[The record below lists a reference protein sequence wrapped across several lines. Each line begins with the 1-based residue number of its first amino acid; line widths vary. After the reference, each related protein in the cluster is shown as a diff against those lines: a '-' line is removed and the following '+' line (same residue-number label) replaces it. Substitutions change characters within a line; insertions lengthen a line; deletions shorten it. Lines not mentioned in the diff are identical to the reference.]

1 MAEAFELYA
10 SFKIDTSGY
19 TQELNKIRQEMQQF
33 QQELN
38 SLAVHPTFD
47 GGRFRAELQ
56 QAQQQSTQATEEIQR
71 LQQQIQSLQQT
82 ADGNGGSGGSG
93 GGVLSGFLS
102 QLDVIG
108 DIASGQFL
116 ANMAVNGINS
126 IIDGITGSI
135 DESIERASDLVE
147 TQNVVDVTFEDSADT
162 INKWAQEALNAYGI
176 TETKAKQYSSTL
188 GAMLKSMG
196 IADDQVLQMS
206 MDMAGLAADMASFYN
221 LDHDTAF
228 EKIRSGIS
236 GETEPLKALGLN
248 LSVANLNAFA
258 LEKGMTKAFDKMSQ
272 AEQATLRYQYLLEA
286 TKDAQGDFARTGDSF
301 SNEMRKLQTNL
312 DRIKTEFGKGL
323 LGVVTPAISLLNNV
337 LSDKSYQYTTA
348 EKIMQER
355 DESIYDAQATY
366 AQSLTIVNSMR
377 NMEQESGEAVKATKA
392 WQEALE
398 NLKNVMPGLSQYV
411 DLTSDAIMG
420 NTERI
425 KQYVDTVN
433 GVSLYGAHDTAVT
446 DAQAAVDETEKQ
458 LESLYARRDY
468 LNSLIVGSNA
478 EEVKAAYQDAAESA
492 YASFVRTMS
501 DIGDYTFADTLE
513 EFMREAP
520 DGSSQYN
527 DIIRARKGFYSD
539 FHHTFTDVQENAWE
553 MFTDAMNLQ
562 SFDSSAAVG
571 ELEEVNKKIEET
583 NDVLNEN
590 QTVLAR
596 ATAERE
602 AYKRAHP
609 EVEKQVKFNK
619 AIEDEKKALED
630 LKTALKD
637 VDTYRADTLK
647 KAQEAYKGVAS
658 GFSFMVKSNWQ
669 EMQDMLNSTYSE
681 ENVMG
686 WWGQNADALNLYNS
700 QLQQARAAGVDVGIL
715 QNLSSYS
722 DENEA
727 LLTRILDIAANPEKL
742 KEMNDEYQRAR
753 DAENAIA
760 ETTTELKLANDET
773 YQAMLETVQKSL
785 EAFEQK
791 DAITAY
797 MAEND
802 SALLAGIDDMRKTLE
817 AEIPGIN
824 ALLEQLGF
832 KQIDYELKDKPWLS
846 DFFFGDADQREED
859 IAHEKTAPTLKEQA
873 QARRAREQARARSG
887 YADMIEEGLMPDDIK
902 ARAQRWNR
910 FVEAKTQ
917 EMNDIVDILE
927 QRMEENQRQ
936 REAEEAEQW
945 NNRATKYM
953 PPLYMMDTIIANEAH
968 PKFVPNTYI
977 GAPSSEQQE
986 KTTGGNFFSAI
997 ESAIEAAKEIE
1008 SRTIQEGFV
1017 TQSIFNTLGE
1027 MMENYKESLKNNSA
1041 PNIFSNG
1048 DGVLFVQV
1056 TNPDEIA
1063 NAVSGLPP
1071 TTINNTFS
1079 VDGKTVATAVA
1090 PIVNKTIGRG
1100 IRGNLMKVV
1109 R

>member
-19 TQELNKIRQEMQQF
+19 TQELNKIRQEMEQF

-38 SLAVHPTFD
+38 SLAIHPTFD
-47 GGRFRAELQ
+47 GGLFRTELQ

-71 LQQQIQSLQQT
+71 LQQQIQSLQEA
-82 ADGNGGSGGSG
+82 ADGDSGGSG

-102 QLDVIG
+102 RLDVIG

-135 DESIERASDLVE
+135 DESIGLASDLVE
-147 TQNVVDVTFEDSADT
+147 TQNVVDVTFEDSAST

-236 GETEPLKALGLN
+236 GENEPLKALGIN
-248 LSVANLNAFA
+248 MSVANLNAFA
-258 LEKGMTKAFDKMSQ
+258 LEKGMNKAFDKMSQ

-355 DESIYDAQATY
+355 DDAIYDAKATY

-458 LESLYARRDY
+458 LESQYARRDY

-478 EEVKAAYQDAAESA
+478 EEVKAAYHDVVENA
-492 YASFVRTMS
+492 YQSFVRTMA
-501 DIGDYTFADTLE
+501 GTNANYTFANTFD
-513 EFMREAP
+513 EFFA
-520 DGSSQYN
+520 SQY
-527 DIIRARKGFYSD
+527 DEVDRAIRGVGDSSINLFD
-539 FHHTFTDVQENAWE
+539 FGDMQAAAWSKLTE
-553 MFTDAMNLQ
+553 AMSLQ
-562 SFDSSAAVG
+562 TFDSSAAAG
-571 ELEEVNKKIEET
+571 ELEDVNRQIEET
-583 NDVLNEN
+583 NDKLNEN
-590 QTVLAR
+590 QTALAR
-596 ATAERE
+596 ATAEWE

-609 EVEKQVKFNK
+609 EAEEQVKFNE
-619 AIEDEKKALED
+619 AVEDEKKALED

-658 GFSFMVKSNWQ
+658 GMGYMVTHTQ
-669 EMQDMLNSTYSE
+669 EEMKKLLDTDYSK
-681 ENVMG
+681 ENVLSWYG
-686 WWGQNADALNLYNS
+686 TNADALHAYNDA
-700 QLQQARAAGVDVGIL
+700 LQQAEAAGVDVGIL
-715 QNLSSYS
+715 SGLTTYSRDNDAYLSRLLNL
-722 DENEA
+722 
-727 LLTRILDIAANPEKL
+727 TPEEIKQL
-742 KEMNDEYQRAR
+742 NADYQRAR
-753 DAENAIA
+753 DEENAMA
-760 ETTTELKLANDET
+760 ETKTRYTLANDET
-773 YQAMLETVQKSL
+773 YQSMLSTMEKAL
-785 EAFEQK
+785 EAFDQK

-802 SALLAGIDDMRKTLE
+802 SAFLAGIDDIRKTLE

-832 KQIDYELKDKPWLS
+832 KQIDYELKDKPWIS
-846 DFFFGDADQREED
+846 DFFVRGDADQREED

-887 YADMIEEGLMPDDIK
+887 YADMIEDGLMPDDIK

-910 FVEAKTQ
+910 LVEMKTQ

-945 NNRATKYM
+945 NNRATKDM
-953 PPLYMMDTIIANEAH
+953 PPLYMMDTIIANAAH

-986 KTTGGNFFSAI
+986 KTTGGNVFSAI
-997 ESAIEAAKEIE
+997 ESAIDAAKEIE
-1008 SRTIQEGFV
+1008 SRTIQEDFV
-1017 TQSIFNTLGE
+1017 TQSIFNALGE

-1041 PNIFSNG
+1041 PNIFSNS

-1056 TNPDEIA
+1056 INPGEIA

-1090 PIVNKTIGRG
+1090 PIVNKIIGRG
-1100 IRGNLMKVV
+1100 IRGNLMEVA

>member
-38 SLAVHPTFD
+38 SFAVHPTFD
-47 GGRFRAELQ
+47 AGRFRAELQ

-71 LQQQIQSLQQT
+71 LQQQIQSLQQA
-82 ADGNGGSGGSG
+82 ADGGGSGDSG

-108 DIASGQFL
+108 DIASGQFI

-135 DESIERASDLVE
+135 DESIGLASDLVE
-147 TQNVVDVTFEDSADT
+147 TQNVVDVTFEDSAST

-206 MDMAGLAADMASFYN
+206 IDMAGLAADMASFYN

-236 GETEPLKALGLN
+236 GETEPLKALGIN
-248 LSVANLNAFA
+248 MSVANLNAFA
-258 LEKGMTKAFDKMSQ
+258 LEKGMNKAFDKMSQ

-337 LSDKSYQYTTA
+337 LSDKSYQYKDA
-348 EKIMQER
+348 EKIYTER
-355 DESIYDAQATY
+355 NQALFDAQATY
-366 AQSLTIVNSMR
+366 AESMTIVNAMR
-377 NMEQESGEAVKATKA
+377 NMEDESGEAIKSTDA
-392 WQEALE
+392 WRLAIEELI
-398 NLKNVMPGLSQYV
+398 NVMPGLAQYV
-411 DLTSDAIMG
+411 DLTSDEIIG
-420 NTERI
+420 NTESI
-425 KQYVDTVN
+425 NQYVDAVN
-433 GVSLYGAHDTAVT
+433 GVSQYAAHENAVN
-446 DAQAAVDETEKQ
+446 DAAALVDADKQ
-458 LESLYARRDY
+458 ELAKLNAYNQYLQSIIDSAESGT
-468 LNSLIVGSNA
+468 IKA
-478 EEVKAAYQDAAESA
+478 ERKAALERA
-492 YASFVRTMS
+492 YEYFKSTVPNLA
-501 DIGDYTFADTLE
+501 FADTWE
-513 EFMREAP
+513 EFTKSSP
-520 DGSSQYN
+520 GNPSQYTQQQN
-527 DIIRARKGFYSD
+527 VQKGLKREYGYYQLTGTAADAWNQLMEAEEAYNNPSAD
-539 FHHTFTDVQENAWE
+539 YIAQQQENQKQIEA
-553 MFTDAMNLQ
+553 TTQKLQ
-562 SFDSSAAVG
+562 EDTKVY
-571 ELEEVNKKIEET
+571 
-583 NDVLNEN
+583 ND
-590 QTVLAR
+590 
-596 ATAERE
+596 ATA
-602 AYKRAHP
+602 AQNDF
-609 EVEKQVKFNK
+609 VESNEKAKKQYDFDK
-619 AIEDEKKALED
+619 AVEDEKKALED

-637 VDTYRADTLK
+637 VETYRADTLK

-658 GFSFMVKSNWQ
+658 GMGYMVTHTQ
-669 EMQDMLNSTYSE
+669 EEMKKLLDTDYSK
-681 ENVMG
+681 ENVLSWYG
-686 WWGQNADALNLYNS
+686 TNADALHAYNDA
-700 QLQQARAAGVDVGIL
+700 LQQAEEAGVDVGIL
-715 QNLSSYS
+715 SGLTTYSRDNDAYLSRLLNL
-722 DENEA
+722 
-727 LLTRILDIAANPEKL
+727 TPEEIKQL
-742 KEMNDEYQRAR
+742 NADYQRAR
-753 DAENAIA
+753 DEENAMA
-760 ETTTELKLANDET
+760 ETKTRYTLADDET

-791 DAITAY
+791 DEIAAY
-797 MAEND
+797 MAENN
-802 SALLAGIDDMRKTLE
+802 SSLLAGIDKMRKTLE

-832 KQIDYELKDKPWLS
+832 KQIDYKLKNKPWVHDYGGARAGYADLFADVAKDKNAFNKDEAKALH
-846 DFFFGDADQREED
+846 A
-859 IAHEKTAPTLKEQA
+859 IK
-873 QARRAREQARARSG
+873 ARARSG
-887 YADMIEEGLMPDDIK
+887 YADMIEDGLMPDDIK
-902 ARAQRWNR
+902 ARAHRWNR
-910 FVEAKTQ
+910 LVEMKTQ
-917 EMNDIVDILE
+917 GMNDIVDISE

-945 NNRATKYM
+945 NNRATKDM
-953 PPLYMMDTIIANEAH
+953 PPLYMMDTIIANAAH

-997 ESAIEAAKEIE
+997 ESAIDAAKEIE
-1008 SRTIQEGFV
+1008 NRTIQEDFV
-1017 TQSIFNTLGE
+1017 TQSIFNALGE
-1027 MMENYKESLKNNSA
+1027 MMENYKESLRNNSA
-1041 PNIFSNG
+1041 PNIFSNS

-1056 TNPDEIA
+1056 TNPGEIA

-1090 PIVNKTIGRG
+1090 PIVNKIIGRG
-1100 IRGNLMKVV
+1100 IRGNLMEVA

>member
-19 TQELNKIRQEMQQF
+19 TQELNKIRQEMEQF

-38 SLAVHPTFD
+38 SLAIHPTFD
-47 GGRFRAELQ
+47 GGLFRTELQ

-71 LQQQIQSLQQT
+71 LQQQIQSLQEA
-82 ADGNGGSGGSG
+82 ADGDSGGSG

-102 QLDVIG
+102 RLDVIG

-135 DESIERASDLVE
+135 DESIGLASDLVE
-147 TQNVVDVTFEDSADT
+147 TQNVVDVTFEDSAST

-236 GETEPLKALGLN
+236 GENEPLKALGIN
-248 LSVANLNAFA
+248 MSVANLNAFA
-258 LEKGMTKAFDKMSQ
+258 LEKGMNKAFDKMSQ

-355 DESIYDAQATY
+355 DDAIYDAKATY

-478 EEVKAAYQDAAESA
+478 EEVKAAYHDVVENA
-492 YASFVRTMS
+492 YQSFVRTMA
-501 DIGDYTFADTLE
+501 GTNANYTFANTFD
-513 EFMREAP
+513 EFFA
-520 DGSSQYN
+520 SQY
-527 DIIRARKGFYSD
+527 DEVDRAIRGVGDSSINLFD
-539 FHHTFTDVQENAWE
+539 FGDMQAAAWSKLTE
-553 MFTDAMNLQ
+553 AMSLQ
-562 SFDSSAAVG
+562 TFDSSAAAG
-571 ELEEVNKKIEET
+571 ELEDVNRQIEET
-583 NDVLNEN
+583 NDKLNEN
-590 QTVLAR
+590 QTALAR
-596 ATAERE
+596 ATAEWE

-609 EVEKQVKFNK
+609 EAEEQVKFNE
-619 AIEDEKKALED
+619 AVEDEKKALED

-658 GFSFMVKSNWQ
+658 GMGYMVTHTQ
-669 EMQDMLNSTYSE
+669 EEMKKLLDTDYSK
-681 ENVMG
+681 ENVLSWYG
-686 WWGQNADALNLYNS
+686 TNADALHAYNDA
-700 QLQQARAAGVDVGIL
+700 LQQAEAAGVDVGIL
-715 QNLSSYS
+715 SGLTTYSRDNDAYLSRLLNL
-722 DENEA
+722 
-727 LLTRILDIAANPEKL
+727 TPEEIKQL
-742 KEMNDEYQRAR
+742 NADYQRAR
-753 DAENAIA
+753 DEENAMA
-760 ETTTELKLANDET
+760 ETKTRYTLANDET
-773 YQAMLETVQKSL
+773 YQSMLSTMEKAL
-785 EAFEQK
+785 EAFDQK

-802 SALLAGIDDMRKTLE
+802 SAFLAGIDDIRKTLE

-832 KQIDYELKDKPWLS
+832 KQIDYELKDKPWIS
-846 DFFFGDADQREED
+846 DFFVRGDADQREED

-887 YADMIEEGLMPDDIK
+887 YADMIEDGLMPDDIK

-910 FVEAKTQ
+910 LVEMKTQ

-945 NNRATKYM
+945 NNRATKDM
-953 PPLYMMDTIIANEAH
+953 PPLYMMDTIIANAAH

-997 ESAIEAAKEIE
+997 ESAIDAAKEIE
-1008 SRTIQEGFV
+1008 SRTIQEDFV
-1017 TQSIFNTLGE
+1017 TQSIFNALGE
-1027 MMENYKESLKNNSA
+1027 MMENYKESLRNNSA
-1041 PNIFSNG
+1041 PNIFNNG

-1090 PIVNKTIGRG
+1090 PIVNKTIGRS
-1100 IRGNLMKVV
+1100 IRGNLMEVA

>member
-19 TQELNKIRQEMQQF
+19 TQELNKIRQEMEQF

-38 SLAVHPTFD
+38 SLAIHPTFD
-47 GGRFRAELQ
+47 GGRFQAELQ
-56 QAQQQSTQATEEIQR
+56 QAQQQSTQATEEIKR
-71 LQQQIQSLQQT
+71 LQQQIQSLQQA
-82 ADGNGGSGGSG
+82 ADGGGSGDSG

-102 QLDVIG
+102 SLDVIG

-126 IIDGITGSI
+126 IIDGVTGSI
-135 DESIERASDLVE
+135 DESIGLASDLVE
-147 TQNVVDVTFEDSADT
+147 TQNVVDVTFEDSAST

-236 GETEPLKALGLN
+236 GETEPLKALGIN
-248 LSVANLNAFA
+248 MSVANLNAFA
-258 LEKGMTKAFDKMSQ
+258 LEKGMNKAFDKMSQ

-337 LSDKSYQYTTA
+337 LSDKSYQQTA
-348 EKIMQER
+348 IEKIYSER
-355 DESIYDAQATY
+355 DESLFDAEVAYQR
-366 AQSLTIVNSMR
+366 SLTIVDSMR
-377 NMEQESGEAVKATKA
+377 SIEDESGDAVKSTEEWRAA
-392 WQEALE
+392 LEAL
-398 NLKNVMPGLSQYV
+398 KDVMPGLSQYV
-411 DLTSDAIMG
+411 DLTTDAIIG
-420 NTERI
+420 NDEAI
-425 KQYVDTVN
+425 QNYVDTLH
-433 GVSLYGAHDTAVT
+433 GVTKYNSYEQAES
-446 DAQAAVDETEKQ
+446 DAQKRYDDLQTQIAEKEADIAKRELLIQSSDELQKLYDKRVEDAWRTYAQRYGYEPDYQTARNMPASYVRSYAYATGTTANPHANLGGLVTGLNAKQIYYFDLFRNAQNAAKDPLAQEKAELESEKEELAELVPQAEAAAVALDDVKKSREEYVNSPEGRKAKLNSDFKAAVD
-458 LESLYARRDY
+458 
-468 LNSLIVGSNA
+468 A
-478 EEVKAAYQDAAESA
+478 E
-492 YASFVRTMS
+492 M
-501 DIGDYTFADTLE
+501 
-513 EFMREAP
+513 
-520 DGSSQYN
+520 
-527 DIIRARKGFYSD
+527 
-539 FHHTFTDVQENAWE
+539 
-553 MFTDAMNLQ
+553 
-562 SFDSSAAVG
+562 
-571 ELEEVNKKIEET
+571 
-583 NDVLNEN
+583 
-590 QTVLAR
+590 
-596 ATAERE
+596 
-602 AYKRAHP
+602 
-609 EVEKQVKFNK
+609 
-619 AIEDEKKALED
+619 KALDD

-658 GFSFMVKSNWQ
+658 GMGYMVTHTQ
-669 EMQDMLNSTYSE
+669 EEMKKLLDTDYSK
-681 ENVMG
+681 ENVLSWYG
-686 WWGQNADALNLYNS
+686 TNADALHAYNDA
-700 QLQQARAAGVDVGIL
+700 LQQAEAAGVDVGIL
-715 QNLSSYS
+715 SGLTTYSRDNDAYLSRLLNL
-722 DENEA
+722 
-727 LLTRILDIAANPEKL
+727 TPEEIKQL
-742 KEMNDEYQRAR
+742 NADYQRAR
-753 DAENAIA
+753 DEENAMA
-760 ETTTELKLANDET
+760 ETKTRLALADDET

-791 DAITAY
+791 DEIAAY
-797 MAEND
+797 MAENNN
-802 SALLAGIDDMRKTLE
+802 SLLAGIDKMRKTLE

-832 KQIDYELKDKPWLS
+832 KQIDYKIKDKPWVH
-846 DFFFGDADQREED
+846 DYGG
-859 IAHEKTAPTLKEQA
+859 
-873 QARRAREQARARSG
+873 ARAG
-887 YADMIEEGLMPDDIK
+887 YADMIEDGLMPDDIK

-910 FVEAKTQ
+910 LVEMKTQ

-927 QRMEENQRQ
+927 QRMEGNQRQ

-945 NNRATKYM
+945 NNRATKDM
-953 PPLYMMDTIIANEAH
+953 PPLYMMDTIIANAAH

-986 KTTGGNFFSAI
+986 KTTGGNVFSAI
-997 ESAIEAAKEIE
+997 ESAIDAAKEIE
-1008 SRTIQEGFV
+1008 SRTIQEDFV
-1017 TQSIFNTLGE
+1017 TQSIFNALGE
-1027 MMENYKESLKNNSA
+1027 MMENYKKSLRNNSA
-1041 PNIFSNG
+1041 PNIFNNS

-1056 TNPDEIA
+1056 TNPSEIA

-1079 VDGKTVATAVA
+1079 VDGKTVATEVA
-1090 PIVNKTIGRG
+1090 PIVNKIIGRG
-1100 IRGNLMKVV
+1100 IRGNLMEVA

>member
-38 SLAVHPTFD
+38 SLAIHPTFD
-47 GGRFRAELQ
+47 GGRFQMELQ

-71 LQQQIQSLQQT
+71 LQQQIQSLQQA
-82 ADGNGGSGGSG
+82 ADGGDSG

-102 QLDVIG
+102 RLDVIG

-126 IIDGITGSI
+126 IIDGVTGSI
-135 DESIERASDLVE
+135 SESIGLASDLVE
-147 TQNVVDVTFEDSADT
+147 TQNVVDVTFEDSAST

-236 GETEPLKALGLN
+236 GETEPLKALGIN
-248 LSVANLNAFA
+248 MSVANLNAFA
-258 LEKGMTKAFDKMSQ
+258 LEKGMNKAFDKMSQ

-355 DESIYDAQATY
+355 DESIYDAKATY

-411 DLTSDAIMG
+411 DLTSDAIVG
-420 NTERI
+420 NTEKI
-425 KQYVDTVN
+425 NQYVDTVN

-468 LNSLIVGSNA
+468 LNSLIAGSNA
-478 EEVKAAYQDAAESA
+478 EEVKAAYHDVVESA
-492 YASFVRTMS
+492 YQSFVRTMA
-501 DIGDYTFADTLE
+501 GTNANYTFANTFD
-513 EFMREAP
+513 EFFA
-520 DGSSQYN
+520 SQY
-527 DIIRARKGFYSD
+527 DEVDRAIRGVGDSSINLFD
-539 FHHTFTDVQENAWE
+539 FGDMQAAAWSKLTE
-553 MFTDAMNLQ
+553 AMSLQ
-562 SFDSSAAVG
+562 TFDSSSAAG
-571 ELEEVNKKIEET
+571 ELEDVNRQIEET
-583 NDVLNEN
+583 NDKLNEN
-590 QTVLAR
+590 QTALAR
-596 ATAERE
+596 ATAEWE
-602 AYKRAHP
+602 AYKRTHP
-609 EVEKQVKFNK
+609 EVEEQVKFNK
-619 AIEDEKKALED
+619 AVEDEKKALED

-637 VDTYRADTLK
+637 LDTYRQDTLEK
-647 KAQEAYKGVAS
+647 MQKSYKGVAS
-658 GFSFMVKSNWQ
+658 GMGYMVKHTQ
-669 EMQDMLNSTYSE
+669 AEMKKLLETDYSK
-681 ENVMG
+681 ENVLS
-686 WWGQNADALNLYNS
+686 WYKTNAASLNAHNDALK
-700 QLQQARAAGVDVGIL
+700 QAQAAGVDVGIL
-715 QNLSSYS
+715 QGLTTYSKENDAYLSQLLNLTPEEIKQLNADYQLAR
-722 DENEA
+722 EA
-727 LLTRILDIAANPEKL
+727 EKS
-742 KEMNDEYQRAR
+742 
-753 DAENAIA
+753 IS
-760 ETTTELKLANDET
+760 ETATELSLATDDT
-773 YQAMLETVQKSL
+773 YQDMRKKVEELAEIYDQS
-785 EAFEQK
+785 A
-791 DAITAY
+791 AITAA
-797 MAEND
+797 MAENR
-802 SALLAGIDDMRKTLE
+802 SAFLAGIDELKKTLE
-817 AEIPGIN
+817 AEIPDIN
-824 ALLEQLGF
+824 ALLKRLGF
-832 KQIDYELKDKPWLS
+832 SEIGNEIMDKPWLS
-846 DFFFGDADQREED
+846 DFFFRGDADQREED
-859 IAHEKTAPTLKEQA
+859 IAHEKPAQTLKEQA

-887 YADMIEEGLMPDDIK
+887 YADMIEDGLMPDDIK

-910 FVEAKTQ
+910 LVEMKTQ

-927 QRMEENQRQ
+927 QRMEENQHQ

-945 NNRATKYM
+945 NNRATKDM
-953 PPLYMMDTIIANEAH
+953 PPLYMMDTIIANAAH

-997 ESAIEAAKEIE
+997 ESAIDAAKEIE

-1041 PNIFSNG
+1041 PNIFNNG

-1090 PIVNKTIGRG
+1090 PIVNKIIGRG
-1100 IRGNLMKVV
+1100 IRGNLMEVA

>member
-19 TQELNKIRQEMQQF
+19 TQELNKIRQEMEQF

-38 SLAVHPTFD
+38 SLAIHPTFD
-47 GGRFRAELQ
+47 GGRFRTELQ

-71 LQQQIQSLQQT
+71 LQQQIQSLQQA
-82 ADGNGGSGGSG
+82 ADGGGSGDSG
-93 GGVLSGFLS
+93 GGVLSGFLGR
-102 QLDVIG
+102 LDVIG

-126 IIDGITGSI
+126 IIDGVTGSI
-135 DESIERASDLVE
+135 SESIGLASDLVE
-147 TQNVVDVTFEDSADT
+147 TQNVVDVTFEDSAST

-236 GETEPLKALGLN
+236 GETEPLKALGIN
-248 LSVANLNAFA
+248 MSVANLNAFA
-258 LEKGMTKAFDKMSQ
+258 LEKGMNKAFDKMSQ

-355 DESIYDAQATY
+355 DDAIYDAKATY

-377 NMEQESGEAVKATKA
+377 SMEQESGEAVKATKA

-411 DLTSDAIMG
+411 DLTSDAIKG
-420 NTERI
+420 NTEKI

-468 LNSLIVGSNA
+468 LNSLIAGSNA
-478 EEVKAAYQDAAESA
+478 EEVKAAYHDVVESA
-492 YASFVRTMS
+492 YQSFVRTMA
-501 DIGDYTFADTLE
+501 GTNANYTFANTFD
-513 EFMREAP
+513 EFFA
-520 DGSSQYN
+520 SQY
-527 DIIRARKGFYSD
+527 DEVDRAIRGIGDSYINLFD
-539 FHHTFTDVQENAWE
+539 FGDMQDAAWSKLTE
-553 MFTDAMNLQ
+553 AMSLQ
-562 SFDSSAAVG
+562 TFDSSSAAG
-571 ELEEVNKKIEET
+571 ELEDVNRQIEET
-583 NDVLNEN
+583 NDKLSEN
-590 QTVLAR
+590 QTALAR
-596 ATAERE
+596 ATAEWE

-609 EVEKQVKFNK
+609 EAEEQVKFNG

-630 LKTALKD
+630 LKTAMKD

-658 GFSFMVKSNWQ
+658 GMGYMVTHTQ
-669 EMQDMLNSTYSE
+669 EEMKKLLDTDYSK
-681 ENVMG
+681 ENVLSWYG
-686 WWGQNADALNLYNS
+686 TNADALHAYNDA
-700 QLQQARAAGVDVGIL
+700 LQQAEAAGVDVGIL
-715 QNLSSYS
+715 SGLTTYSRDNDAYLSRLLNL
-722 DENEA
+722 
-727 LLTRILDIAANPEKL
+727 TPEEIKQL
-742 KEMNDEYQRAR
+742 NADYQRAR
-753 DAENAIA
+753 DEENAMA
-760 ETTTELKLANDET
+760 ETKTRLALADDET
-773 YQAMLETVQKSL
+773 YQAMLKTVQKSL

-791 DAITAY
+791 DAIAAY
-797 MAEND
+797 MAENKN
-802 SALLAGIDDMRKTLE
+802 AFLAGIDDLKKALE
-817 AEIPGIN
+817 EELPGIN
-824 ALLEQLGF
+824 ELLEKYGF
-832 KQIDYELKDKPWLS
+832 VKIKNDFEKKPWVH
-846 DFFFGDADQREED
+846 DFGGAREGYADMFD
-859 IAHEKTAPTLKEQA
+859 DVANDKNAFSKEQA
-873 QARRAREQARARSG
+873 KALHAIEARSRSG
-887 YADMIEEGLMPDDIK
+887 YADMIEDGLMPDDIK

-910 FVEAKTQ
+910 LVEMKTQ

-936 REAEEAEQW
+936 REEEEAA
-945 NNRATKYM
+945 R
-953 PPLYMMDTIIANEAH
+953 
-968 PKFVPNTYI
+968 
-977 GAPSSEQQE
+977 
-986 KTTGGNFFSAI
+986 
-997 ESAIEAAKEIE
+997 AAKEARDNALPKTWSDLSPIISTDEFKNAE
-1008 SRTIQEGFV
+1008 SYEPVSNEKTNIFAVPKTNKQEGSHFE
-1017 TQSIFNTLGE
+1017 TFDEYRTRTMLD
-1027 MMENYKESLKNNSA
+1027 NSRVMQ
-1041 PNIFSNG
+1041 
-1048 DGVLFVQV
+1048 D
-1056 TNPDEIA
+1056 
-1063 NAVSGLPP
+1063 
-1071 TTINNTFS
+1071 TINSMVETFKMTTQQSQTTQEVTISNPQDLAAYLQQPVTVVNNFS
-1079 VDGKTVATAVA
+1079 VDGTSVATVIA

-1100 IRGNLMKVV
+1100 IRGNLMEVA

>member
-1 MAEAFELYA
+1 M
-10 SFKIDTSGY
+10 
-19 TQELNKIRQEMQQF
+19 
-33 QQELN
+33 
-38 SLAVHPTFD
+38 
-47 GGRFRAELQ
+47 
-56 QAQQQSTQATEEIQR
+56 
-71 LQQQIQSLQQT
+71 
-82 ADGNGGSGGSG
+82 
-93 GGVLSGFLS
+93 
-102 QLDVIG
+102 
-108 DIASGQFL
+108 
-116 ANMAVNGINS
+116 
-126 IIDGITGSI
+126 
-135 DESIERASDLVE
+135 
-147 TQNVVDVTFEDSADT
+147 
-162 INKWAQEALNAYGI
+162 
-176 TETKAKQYSSTL
+176 
-188 GAMLKSMG
+188 
-196 IADDQVLQMS
+196 
-206 MDMAGLAADMASFYN
+206 
-221 LDHDTAF
+221 
-228 EKIRSGIS
+228 
-236 GETEPLKALGLN
+236 
-248 LSVANLNAFA
+248 SVANLNAFA
-258 LEKGMTKAFDKMSQ
+258 LEKGMNKAFDKMSQ

-355 DESIYDAQATY
+355 DESIYDAKATY

-377 NMEQESGEAVKATKA
+377 KMEQESGEAVKATKA

-420 NTERI
+420 NAERI

-492 YASFVRTMS
+492 YSSFVSTMS
-501 DIGDYTFADTLE
+501 GISDYTFADTLE
-513 EFMREAP
+513 EFMRESP

-527 DIIRARKGFYSD
+527 DIIRARNGFYSE
-539 FHHTFTDVQENAWE
+539 FHHMLNDVQENAWE
-553 MFTDAMNLQ
+553 MLTDAMNLQ
-562 SFDSSAAVG
+562 SSDSSSAAG
-571 ELEEVNKKIEET
+571 ELEEVNRQIEET
-583 NDVLNEN
+583 NDKLSEN
-590 QTVLAR
+590 QTALAR
-596 ATAERE
+596 VTAEWE

-609 EVEKQVKFNK
+609 EAEEQVKFNK
-619 AIEDEKKALED
+619 AVEDEKKALED

-637 VDTYRADTLK
+637 LDTYRQDTLEK
-647 KAQEAYKGVAS
+647 MQKSYKGVAS
-658 GFSFMVKSNWQ
+658 GMGYMVKHTQ
-669 EMQDMLNSTYSE
+669 AEMKKLLETDYSK
-681 ENVMG
+681 ENVLS
-686 WWGQNADALNLYNS
+686 WYKTNAASLNAHNDALK
-700 QLQQARAAGVDVGIL
+700 QAQAAGVDVGIL
-715 QNLSSYS
+715 QGLTTYSKENDAYLSQLLNLTPEEIKQLNADYQLAR
-722 DENEA
+722 EA
-727 LLTRILDIAANPEKL
+727 EKS
-742 KEMNDEYQRAR
+742 
-753 DAENAIA
+753 IS
-760 ETTTELKLANDET
+760 ETATELSLATDDT
-773 YQAMLETVQKSL
+773 YQDMRKKVEELVEIYDQSA
-785 EAFEQK
+785 
-791 DAITAY
+791 AITAA
-797 MAEND
+797 MAENR
-802 SALLAGIDDMRKTLE
+802 SAFLAGIDELKKTLE
-817 AEIPGIN
+817 AEIPDIN
-824 ALLEQLGF
+824 ALLKRLGF
-832 KQIDYELKDKPWLS
+832 SEIGNEIMDKPWLS
-846 DFFFGDADQREED
+846 DFFFRGDADQREED

-887 YADMIEEGLMPDDIK
+887 YADMIEDGLMPDDIK

-910 FVEAKTQ
+910 LVEMKTQ

-936 REAEEAEQW
+936 REAAEAEQW
-945 NNRATKYM
+945 NNRATKDM

-997 ESAIEAAKEIE
+997 ESAIDAAKEIE

-1090 PIVNKTIGRG
+1090 PIVNKIIGRG
-1100 IRGNLMKVV
+1100 IRGNLMEVA

>member
-38 SLAVHPTFD
+38 SLAIHPTFD
-47 GGRFRAELQ
+47 GGRFQTELQ
-56 QAQQQSTQATEEIQR
+56 QAQQQSTQATEEIKR
-71 LQQQIQSLQQT
+71 LQQQIQSLQQA
-82 ADGNGGSGGSG
+82 ADGGGSNDSG

-102 QLDVIG
+102 RLDVIG

-126 IIDGITGSI
+126 IIDGVTGSI
-135 DESIERASDLVE
+135 SESIELASDLVE
-147 TQNVVDVTFEDSADT
+147 TQNVVDVTFEDSAST

-236 GETEPLKALGLN
+236 GENEPLKALGIN
-248 LSVANLNAFA
+248 MSVANLNAFA
-258 LEKGMTKAFDKMSQ
+258 LEKGMNKAFDKMSQ

-355 DESIYDAQATY
+355 DESIYDAKATY

-411 DLTSDAIMG
+411 DLTSDAIVG

-425 KQYVDTVN
+425 EQYVDTVN

-478 EEVKAAYQDAAESA
+478 EEVKAAYHDVVENA
-492 YASFVRTMS
+492 YQSFVRTMAETNAN
-501 DIGDYTFADTLE
+501 YTFANTFD
-513 EFMREAP
+513 EFFA
-520 DGSSQYN
+520 SQY
-527 DIIRARKGFYSD
+527 DEVDRAIRGVGDSSINLFD
-539 FHHTFTDVQENAWE
+539 FGDMQAAAWSKLTE
-553 MFTDAMNLQ
+553 AMSLQ
-562 SFDSSAAVG
+562 TFDSSAAAG
-571 ELEEVNKKIEET
+571 ELEDVNKQIEET
-583 NDVLNEN
+583 NEELNEN
-590 QTVLAR
+590 QTALAR
-596 ATAERE
+596 ATAEWE
-602 AYKRAHP
+602 AYKRTRP
-609 EVEKQVKFNK
+609 KVEEQVKFNK
-619 AIEDEKKALED
+619 AVEDEKKALED

-637 VDTYRADTLK
+637 LDTYRQDTLEK
-647 KAQEAYKGVAS
+647 MQKSYKGVAS
-658 GFSFMVKSNWQ
+658 GMGYMVKHTQ
-669 EMQDMLNSTYSE
+669 AEMKKLLETDYSK
-681 ENVMG
+681 ENVLS
-686 WWGQNADALNLYNS
+686 WYKTNAASLNAHNDALK
-700 QLQQARAAGVDVGIL
+700 QAQAAGVDVGIL
-715 QNLSSYS
+715 QGLTTYSKENDAYLSQLLNLTPEEIKQLNADYQLAR
-722 DENEA
+722 EA
-727 LLTRILDIAANPEKL
+727 EKS
-742 KEMNDEYQRAR
+742 
-753 DAENAIA
+753 IS
-760 ETTTELKLANDET
+760 ETATELSLATDDT
-773 YQAMLETVQKSL
+773 YQDMRKKVEELAEIYDQS
-785 EAFEQK
+785 A
-791 DAITAY
+791 AITAA
-797 MAEND
+797 MAENR
-802 SALLAGIDDMRKTLE
+802 SAFLAGIDELKKTLE
-817 AEIPGIN
+817 AEIPDIN
-824 ALLEQLGF
+824 ALLKRLGF
-832 KQIDYELKDKPWLS
+832 SEIGNEIMDKPWLS
-846 DFFFGDADQREED
+846 DFFFRGDADQREED

-887 YADMIEEGLMPDDIK
+887 YADMIEDGLMPDDIK

-910 FVEAKTQ
+910 LVEMKTQ

-936 REAEEAEQW
+936 LEAEEAA
-945 NNRATKYM
+945 R
-953 PPLYMMDTIIANEAH
+953 
-968 PKFVPNTYI
+968 
-977 GAPSSEQQE
+977 
-986 KTTGGNFFSAI
+986 
-997 ESAIEAAKEIE
+997 AAKEARDNALPKTWSDLSPIISSDEFKNAE
-1008 SRTIQEGFV
+1008 SYEPVSNEKTNIFAVPKTNKQEGSHFE
-1017 TQSIFNTLGE
+1017 TFDEYRTRTMLD
-1027 MMENYKESLKNNSA
+1027 NSRVMQ
-1041 PNIFSNG
+1041 
-1048 DGVLFVQV
+1048 D
-1056 TNPDEIA
+1056 
-1063 NAVSGLPP
+1063 
-1071 TTINNTFS
+1071 TINSMVETFKMTTQQSQTTQEVTISNPQDLAAYLQQPVTVVNNFS
-1079 VDGKTVATAVA
+1079 VDGTSVATVIA

-1100 IRGNLMKVV
+1100 IRGNLMEVA

>member
-19 TQELNKIRQEMQQF
+19 TQELNKIRQEMEQF

-38 SLAVHPTFD
+38 SLAIHPTFD
-47 GGRFRAELQ
+47 GGRFRSELQ
-56 QAQQQSTQATEEIQR
+56 QAQQQSTQATEEIKR
-71 LQQQIQSLQQT
+71 LQQQIQSLQE
-82 ADGNGGSGGSG
+82 AAEDSGDDSKNSITG
-93 GGVLSGFLS
+93 LLKR
-102 QLDVIG
+102 IG
-108 DIASGQFL
+108 IVGEIASGQFL
-116 ANMAVNGINS
+116 GNMFVNGVNTVIN
-126 IIDGITGSI
+126 GVTGSI
-135 DESIERASDLVE
+135 SESIELASDLTE
-147 TQNVVDVTFEDSADT
+147 TQNVVDVTFEDSAST

-236 GETEPLKALGLN
+236 GETEPLKALGIN
-248 LSVANLNAFA
+248 MSVANLNAFA
-258 LEKGMTKAFDKMSQ
+258 LEKGMNKAFDKMSQ

-355 DESIYDAQATY
+355 DDAIYDAKATY

-392 WQEALE
+392 WQEAIE

-478 EEVKAAYQDAAESA
+478 EEVKAAYHDVVENA
-492 YASFVRTMS
+492 YQSFVRTMA
-501 DIGDYTFADTLE
+501 GTNANYTFANTFD
-513 EFMREAP
+513 EFFA
-520 DGSSQYN
+520 SQY
-527 DIIRARKGFYSD
+527 DEVDRAIRGVGDSSINLFD
-539 FHHTFTDVQENAWE
+539 FGDMQAAAWSKLTE
-553 MFTDAMNLQ
+553 AMSLQ
-562 SFDSSAAVG
+562 TFDSSAAAG
-571 ELEEVNKKIEET
+571 ELEEVNRQIEET
-583 NDVLNEN
+583 NDKLNEN
-590 QTVLAR
+590 QTALAR
-596 ATAERE
+596 ATAEWE

-609 EVEKQVKFNK
+609 EAEEQVKFNE
-619 AIEDEKKALED
+619 AVEDEKKALED
-630 LKTALKD
+630 IKTALKD

-658 GFSFMVKSNWQ
+658 GMGYMVTHTQ
-669 EMQDMLNSTYSE
+669 EEMKKLLDTDYSK
-681 ENVMG
+681 ENVLSWYG
-686 WWGQNADALNLYNS
+686 TNADALHAYNDA
-700 QLQQARAAGVDVGIL
+700 LKQAEAAGVDVGIL
-715 QNLSSYS
+715 SGLTTYSRDNDAYLSRLLNL
-722 DENEA
+722 
-727 LLTRILDIAANPEKL
+727 TPEEIKQL
-742 KEMNDEYQRAR
+742 NADYQRAR
-753 DAENAIA
+753 DEENAMA
-760 ETTTELKLANDET
+760 ETKTRYTLADDET

-791 DAITAY
+791 DAIAAY
-797 MAEND
+797 MAENN
-802 SALLAGIDDMRKTLE
+802 SAVLAGINTMREKLE

-832 KQIDYELKDKPWLS
+832 KQIDYELEDKPWIS
-846 DFFFGDADQREED
+846 DFFVRGDADQREED

-887 YADMIEEGLMPDDIK
+887 YADMIEDGLMPDDIK

-910 FVEAKTQ
+910 LVEMKTQ
-917 EMNDIVDILE
+917 GMNDIVDILE

-945 NNRATKYM
+945 NNRATKDM
-953 PPLYMMDTIIANEAH
+953 PPLYMMDTIIANAAH

-997 ESAIEAAKEIE
+997 ESAIDAAKEIE
-1008 SRTIQEGFV
+1008 SRTIQEDFV
-1017 TQSIFNTLGE
+1017 TQSIFNAFGE
-1027 MMENYKESLKNNSA
+1027 MMENYKERLKNNSA

-1056 TNPDEIA
+1056 TNPGEIA
-1063 NAVSGLPP
+1063 KAVSGLPP

-1100 IRGNLMKVV
+1100 IRGNLMEVA

>member
-38 SLAVHPTFD
+38 SFAMHPTFD

-71 LQQQIQSLQQT
+71 LQQQIQSLQQA
-82 ADGNGGSGGSG
+82 ADGGGSGDSG
-93 GGVLSGFLS
+93 GGVLSGFLG

-108 DIASGQFL
+108 DIASGQFI

-135 DESIERASDLVE
+135 DESIGLASDLVE
-147 TQNVVDVTFEDSADT
+147 TQNVVDVTFEDSAST

-236 GETEPLKALGLN
+236 GENEPLKALGIN
-248 LSVANLNAFA
+248 MSVANLNAFA
-258 LEKGMTKAFDKMSQ
+258 LEKGMNKAFDKMSQ

-337 LSDKSYQYTTA
+337 LSDKSYQYKDA
-348 EKIMQER
+348 EKIYTER
-355 DESIYDAQATY
+355 NQALFDAQATY
-366 AQSLTIVNSMR
+366 AESMTIVNAMR
-377 NMEQESGEAVKATKA
+377 NMEDESGEAIKSTDEWRLAI
-392 WQEALE
+392 EDLI
-398 NLKNVMPGLSQYV
+398 NVMPGLAQYV
-411 DLTSDAIMG
+411 DLTSDAIIG
-420 NTERI
+420 NTESI
-425 KQYVDTVN
+425 NQYVDAVN
-433 GVSLYGAHDTAVT
+433 GVSQYAAHENAVN
-446 DAQAAVDETEKQ
+446 DAAALVDADKQ
-458 LESLYARRDY
+458 ELAKLNAYNQYLQSIIDSAESGT
-468 LNSLIVGSNA
+468 IKA
-478 EEVKAAYQDAAESA
+478 ERKAALERA
-492 YASFVRTMS
+492 YEYFKSTVPNLA
-501 DIGDYTFADTLE
+501 FADTWE
-513 EFMREAP
+513 EFTKSSP
-520 DGSSQYN
+520 GNPSQYTQQQN
-527 DIIRARKGFYSD
+527 VQKGLKREYGYYQLTGTAADAWNQLMEAEEAYNNPSAYYIAQQ
-539 FHHTFTDVQENAWE
+539 QENQKQIEA
-553 MFTDAMNLQ
+553 TTQKLQ
-562 SFDSSAAVG
+562 EDTKAY
-571 ELEEVNKKIEET
+571 
-583 NDVLNEN
+583 ND
-590 QTVLAR
+590 
-596 ATAERE
+596 ATA
-602 AYKRAHP
+602 AQNDF
-609 EVEKQVKFNK
+609 VESNEKAKKQYDFDK
-619 AIEDEKKALED
+619 AVEDEKKALED

-637 VDTYRADTLK
+637 VETYRADTLK

-658 GFSFMVKSNWQ
+658 GMGYMVTHTQ
-669 EMQDMLNSTYSE
+669 EEMKKLLDTDYSK
-681 ENVMG
+681 ENVLSWYG
-686 WWGQNADALNLYNS
+686 TNADALHAYNDA
-700 QLQQARAAGVDVGIL
+700 LQQAEAAGVDVGIL
-715 QNLSSYS
+715 SGLTTYSRDNDAYLSRLLNL
-722 DENEA
+722 
-727 LLTRILDIAANPEKL
+727 TPEEIKQL
-742 KEMNDEYQRAR
+742 NADYQRAR
-753 DAENAIA
+753 DEENAMA
-760 ETTTELKLANDET
+760 ETKTRLALADDET

-791 DAITAY
+791 DAIAAY
-797 MAEND
+797 MAENNN
-802 SALLAGIDDMRKTLE
+802 SLLAGIDKMRKTLE

-832 KQIDYELKDKPWLS
+832 KQIDYKIKDKPWVH
-846 DFFFGDADQREED
+846 DYGGARAGYADLFADVAKDKNAFNKDEAKALHA
-859 IAHEKTAPTLKEQA
+859 IK
-873 QARRAREQARARSG
+873 ARARSG
-887 YADMIEEGLMPDDIK
+887 YADMIEDGLMPDDIK

-910 FVEAKTQ
+910 LVEMKTQ

-945 NNRATKYM
+945 NNRATKDM
-953 PPLYMMDTIIANEAH
+953 PPLYMMDTIIANAAH

-986 KTTGGNFFSAI
+986 KTTGGNVFSAI
-997 ESAIEAAKEIE
+997 ESAIDAAKEIE
-1008 SRTIQEGFV
+1008 SRTIQEDFV
-1017 TQSIFNTLGE
+1017 TQSIFNALGE
-1027 MMENYKESLKNNSA
+1027 MMENYKESLRNNSA
-1041 PNIFSNG
+1041 PNIFSNS

-1079 VDGKTVATAVA
+1079 VDGKTVATEVA
-1090 PIVNKTIGRG
+1090 PIVNKIIGRG
-1100 IRGNLMKVV
+1100 IRGNLMEVA

>member
-19 TQELNKIRQEMQQF
+19 TQELNKIRQEMEQF

-38 SLAVHPTFD
+38 SFAVHPTFD
-47 GGRFRAELQ
+47 GGRFRTELQ

-71 LQQQIQSLQQT
+71 LQQQIQSLQEA
-82 ADGNGGSGGSG
+82 ADGDSGGSG

-102 QLDVIG
+102 RLDVIG

-135 DESIERASDLVE
+135 DESIGLASDLVE
-147 TQNVVDVTFEDSADT
+147 TQNVVDVTFEDSAST

-236 GETEPLKALGLN
+236 GETEPLKALGIN
-248 LSVANLNAFA
+248 MSVANLNAFA
-258 LEKGMTKAFDKMSQ
+258 LEKGMNKAFDKMSQ

-355 DESIYDAQATY
+355 DESIYDAKATY

-377 NMEQESGEAVKATKA
+377 NMEQESGKAVKATKA

-478 EEVKAAYQDAAESA
+478 EEVKAAYHDVVENA
-492 YASFVRTMS
+492 YQSFVRTMA
-501 DIGDYTFADTLE
+501 GTNANYTFANTFD
-513 EFMREAP
+513 EFFA
-520 DGSSQYN
+520 SQY
-527 DIIRARKGFYSD
+527 DEVDRAIRGVGDSSINLFD
-539 FHHTFTDVQENAWE
+539 FGDMQAAAWSKLTE
-553 MFTDAMNLQ
+553 AMSLQ
-562 SFDSSAAVG
+562 TFDSSAAAG
-571 ELEEVNKKIEET
+571 ELEDVNRQIAET
-583 NDVLNEN
+583 NDKLNEN
-590 QTVLAR
+590 QTALAR
-596 ATAERE
+596 ATAEWE

-609 EVEKQVKFNK
+609 EAEEQVKFNE
-619 AIEDEKKALED
+619 AVENEKKALED

-658 GFSFMVKSNWQ
+658 GMGYMVTHTQ
-669 EMQDMLNSTYSE
+669 EEMKKLLDTDYSK
-681 ENVMG
+681 ENVLSWYG
-686 WWGQNADALNLYNS
+686 TNADALHAYNDA
-700 QLQQARAAGVDVGIL
+700 LQQAEAAGVDVGIL
-715 QNLSSYS
+715 SGLTTYSRDNDAYLSRLLNL
-722 DENEA
+722 
-727 LLTRILDIAANPEKL
+727 TPEEIKQL
-742 KEMNDEYQRAR
+742 NADYQRAR
-753 DAENAIA
+753 DEENAMA
-760 ETTTELKLANDET
+760 ETKTRYTLADDET

-791 DAITAY
+791 DAIAAY
-797 MAEND
+797 MAENN
-802 SALLAGIDDMRKTLE
+802 SAVLAGIDDMKQTLVK
-817 AEIPGIN
+817 EIPQIN
-824 ALLEQLGF
+824 ALLKILGF
-832 KQIDYELKDKPWLS
+832 NNKIETKIHEWTTDFSQNETPYDFLGDISTGKGRAANAPLAVGGHLMKYWAPNPETNPQELADVLAALEAKQKENQKVREGNGYWDKVQEAADKAYENRKQVAENLT
-846 DFFFGDADQREED
+846 FIREMHTTFETMQ
-859 IAHEKTAPTLKEQA
+859 ENYLTALKE
-873 QARRAREQARARSG
+873 R
-887 YADMIEEGLMPDDIK
+887 K
-902 ARAQRWNR
+902 
-910 FVEAKTQ
+910 
-917 EMNDIVDILE
+917 
-927 QRMEENQRQ
+927 
-936 REAEEAEQW
+936 
-945 NNRATKYM
+945 
-953 PPLYMMDTIIANEAH
+953 
-968 PKFVPNTYI
+968 
-977 GAPSSEQQE
+977 
-986 KTTGGNFFSAI
+986 
-997 ESAIEAAKEIE
+997 
-1008 SRTIQEGFV
+1008 
-1017 TQSIFNTLGE
+1017 
-1027 MMENYKESLKNNSA
+1027 A
-1041 PNIFSNG
+1041 PNITNNE
-1048 DGVLFVQV
+1048 DGVLWVRIE
-1056 TNPDEIA
+1056 NPADVA
-1063 NAVSGLPP
+1063 KAVSGLPP
-1071 TTINNTFS
+1071 TTIQNNFS
-1079 VDGKTVATAVA
+1079 VDGKMIATAIA
-1090 PIVNKTIGRG
+1090 PYVNSAIGGTIRS
-1100 IRGNLMKVV
+1100 NLMFKKWGD
-1109 R
+1109 

>member
-38 SLAVHPTFD
+38 SLAIHPTFD
-47 GGRFRAELQ
+47 GGRFQRELQ

-71 LQQQIQSLQQT
+71 LQQQIQSLQQA
-82 ADGNGGSGGSG
+82 ADGGDSG

-102 QLDVIG
+102 RLDVIG

-126 IIDGITGSI
+126 IIDGVTGSI
-135 DESIERASDLVE
+135 SESIGLASDLVE
-147 TQNVVDVTFEDSADT
+147 TQNVVDVTFEDSAST

-188 GAMLKSMG
+188 GAMMKSMG

-236 GETEPLKALGLN
+236 GETEPLKALGIN
-248 LSVANLNAFA
+248 MSVANLNAFA
-258 LEKGMTKAFDKMSQ
+258 LEKGMNKAFDKMSQ

-323 LGVVTPAISLLNNV
+323 LGVVTPAISLLNNA
-337 LSDKSYQYTTA
+337 LSDKSYQQTA
-348 EKIMQER
+348 IEKIYSER
-355 DESIYDAQATY
+355 DESLFDAEVAYQR
-366 AQSLTIVNSMR
+366 SLTIVDSMR
-377 NMEQESGEAVKATKA
+377 SIEDESGDAVKSTEEWRAA
-392 WQEALE
+392 LEAL
-398 NLKNVMPGLSQYV
+398 KDVMPGLSQYV
-411 DLTSDAIMG
+411 DLTTDAIIG
-420 NTERI
+420 NDEAI
-425 KQYVDTVN
+425 QNYVDTLH
-433 GVSLYGAHDTAVT
+433 GVTKYNSYDQAVS
-446 DAQAAVDETEKQ
+446 DAQKRYDDLQTQIAETKADIAKRELLIQSSDELQKLYDKRVEDAWRTYAQRYGYEPDYQTARNMPSSDVRSYAYATSTENPYANLGGLATGLNAEQIYYFDLFRNAQNAAKDPLAQEKEELESEKKELAELVPQAEAAAVALDDVKKSREEYVNSPEGRKAKLNSDFKAAVD
-458 LESLYARRDY
+458 A
-468 LNSLIVGSNA
+468 
-478 EEVKAAYQDAAESA
+478 
-492 YASFVRTMS
+492 
-501 DIGDYTFADTLE
+501 
-513 EFMREAP
+513 
-520 DGSSQYN
+520 
-527 DIIRARKGFYSD
+527 
-539 FHHTFTDVQENAWE
+539 
-553 MFTDAMNLQ
+553 
-562 SFDSSAAVG
+562 
-571 ELEEVNKKIEET
+571 
-583 NDVLNEN
+583 
-590 QTVLAR
+590 
-596 ATAERE
+596 
-602 AYKRAHP
+602 
-609 EVEKQVKFNK
+609 
-619 AIEDEKKALED
+619 EKKALED
-630 LKTALKD
+630 LKTTVQDVYTYQEDALK
-637 VDTYRADTLK
+637 K
-647 KAQEAYKGVAS
+647 MQKSYKGVAS
-658 GFSFMVKSNWQ
+658 GFGFMVKHTRD
-669 EMQDMLNSTYSE
+669 EMQELLNTTYSE

-686 WWGQNADALNLYNS
+686 WWEQNANVLEEYNAQLREARDAGL
-700 QLQQARAAGVDVGIL
+700 DTGIIEGL
-715 QNLSSYS
+715 LTYS
-722 DENEA
+722 TENEA
-727 LLTRILDIAANPEKL
+727 TLARYLDLARNNPDAIAALNAK
-742 KEMNDEYQRAR
+742 YARVRA
-753 DAENAIA
+753 AENDSAA
-760 ETTTELKLANDET
+760 FATEITLANDET
-773 YQAMLETVQKSL
+773 YQSMLSTMEKAL
-785 EAFEQK
+785 EAFDQK
-791 DAITAY
+791 DVIAAY

-802 SALLAGIDDMRKTLE
+802 NSLLAGIDDMRKTLE

-832 KQIDYELKDKPWLS
+832 KTIDYEIKDKPWVH
-846 DFFFGDADQREED
+846 DYGGARAGYADLFDDVAKDKNAFNKDEAKALHAIE
-859 IAHEKTAPTLKEQA
+859 
-873 QARRAREQARARSG
+873 ARARSG
-887 YADMIEEGLMPDDIK
+887 YADMIEDGLMPDDIK

-910 FVEAKTQ
+910 LVEMKTQ
-917 EMNDIVDILE
+917 EMNDIVGILE

-945 NNRATKYM
+945 NNRATKDM

-986 KTTGGNFFSAI
+986 KTTGGNIFSAI
-997 ESAIEAAKEIE
+997 ESAIDAAKEIE

-1041 PNIFSNG
+1041 PNIFNNG

-1100 IRGNLMKVV
+1100 IRGNLMEVA

>member
-1 MAEAFELYA
+1 MSEAFELYA

-38 SLAVHPTFD
+38 SFAVHPTFD
-47 GGRFRAELQ
+47 GGRFQMELQ

-71 LQQQIQSLQQT
+71 LQQQIQSLQQA
-82 ADGNGGSGGSG
+82 ADGGDSG

-102 QLDVIG
+102 RLDVIG

-126 IIDGITGSI
+126 IIDGVTGSI
-135 DESIERASDLVE
+135 SESIGLASDLVE
-147 TQNVVDVTFEDSADT
+147 TQNVVDVTFEDSAST

-188 GAMLKSMG
+188 GAMMKSMG

-236 GETEPLKALGLN
+236 GENEPLKALGIN
-248 LSVANLNAFA
+248 MSVANLNAFA
-258 LEKGMTKAFDKMSQ
+258 LEKGMNKAFDKMTQ

-355 DESIYDAQATY
+355 DDAIYDAKATY

-411 DLTSDAIMG
+411 DLTSDAIVG

-468 LNSLIVGSNA
+468 LNSLIAGSNA
-478 EEVKAAYQDAAESA
+478 EEVKAAYHDVVESA
-492 YASFVRTMS
+492 YQSFVRTMA
-501 DIGDYTFADTLE
+501 GTNANYTFANTFD
-513 EFMREAP
+513 EFFA
-520 DGSSQYN
+520 SQY
-527 DIIRARKGFYSD
+527 DEVDRAIRGVGDSSINLFD
-539 FHHTFTDVQENAWE
+539 FGDMQAAAWSKLTE
-553 MFTDAMNLQ
+553 AMSLQ
-562 SFDSSAAVG
+562 TFDSSAAAE
-571 ELEEVNKKIEET
+571 ELEEVNRQIEET
-583 NDVLNEN
+583 SDKLSEN
-590 QTVLAR
+590 QTVLSR
-596 ATAERE
+596 ATSERE

-609 EVEKQVKFNK
+609 AAEEQVKFNE

-637 VDTYRADTLK
+637 LDTYRQDTLEK
-647 KAQEAYKGVAS
+647 MQKSYKGVAS
-658 GFSFMVKSNWQ
+658 GFGFMVKHTRD
-669 EMQDMLNSTYSE
+669 EMQELLNTTYSE

-686 WWGQNADALNLYNS
+686 WWEQNANVLEEYNAQLREARDAGL
-700 QLQQARAAGVDVGIL
+700 DTGIIEGL
-715 QNLSSYS
+715 LTYS
-722 DENEA
+722 TENEA
-727 LLTRILDIAANPEKL
+727 TLARYLDLARNNPDAIAALNAK
-742 KEMNDEYQRAR
+742 YARVRA
-753 DAENAIA
+753 AENDSAA
-760 ETTTELKLANDET
+760 FATEITLANDET
-773 YQAMLETVQKSL
+773 YQSMLSTMEKAL
-785 EAFEQK
+785 EAFDQK
-791 DAITAY
+791 DVIAAY
-797 MAEND
+797 MAKNN
-802 SALLAGIDDMRKTLE
+802 SAVLAGINTMRKTLE

-824 ALLEQLGF
+824 ALLEQLGL

-846 DFFFGDADQREED
+846 DYFVRGDADQREED

-887 YADMIEEGLMPDDIK
+887 YADMIEDGLMPDDIK

-910 FVEAKTQ
+910 LVEMKTQ

-936 REAEEAEQW
+936 REEEEAA
-945 NNRATKYM
+945 RAAKEARDNALPKTWSDL
-953 PPLYMMDTIIANEAH
+953 PPIISTDEFKNAESYEPVSN
-968 PKFVPNTYI
+968 
-977 GAPSSEQQE
+977 G
-986 KTTGGNFFSAI
+986 KTTGGNVFSAI
-997 ESAIEAAKEIE
+997 ESAIDAAKEIE

-1056 TNPDEIA
+1056 TNPAEIA

-1090 PIVNKTIGRG
+1090 PIVNKIIGRG
-1100 IRGNLMKVV
+1100 IRGNLMEVA

>member
-19 TQELNKIRQEMQQF
+19 TQELNKIRQEMEQF

-38 SLAVHPTFD
+38 SLAIHPTFD
-47 GGRFRAELQ
+47 GGRFQAELQ
-56 QAQQQSTQATEEIQR
+56 QAQQQSTQATEEIKR
-71 LQQQIQSLQQT
+71 LQQQIQSLQQA
-82 ADGNGGSGGSG
+82 ADGGGSGDSG

-102 QLDVIG
+102 SLDVIG

-126 IIDGITGSI
+126 IIDGVTGSI
-135 DESIERASDLVE
+135 DESIGLASDLVE
-147 TQNVVDVTFEDSADT
+147 TQNVVDVTFEDSAST

-236 GETEPLKALGLN
+236 GETEPLKALGIN
-248 LSVANLNAFA
+248 MSVANLNAFA
-258 LEKGMTKAFDKMSQ
+258 LEKGMNKAFDKMSQ

-337 LSDKSYQYTTA
+337 LSDKSYQQTA
-348 EKIMQER
+348 IEKIYSER
-355 DESIYDAQATY
+355 DESLFDAEVAYQR
-366 AQSLTIVNSMR
+366 SLTIVDSMR
-377 NMEQESGEAVKATKA
+377 SIEDESGDAVKSTEEWRAA
-392 WQEALE
+392 LEAL
-398 NLKNVMPGLSQYV
+398 KDVMPGLSQYV
-411 DLTSDAIMG
+411 DLTTDAIIG
-420 NTERI
+420 NDEAI
-425 KQYVDTVN
+425 QNYVDTLH
-433 GVSLYGAHDTAVT
+433 GVTKYNSYDQAVS
-446 DAQAAVDETEKQ
+446 DAQKRYDDLQTQIAEKEADIAKRELLIQSSDELQKLYDKRVEDAWRTYAQRYGYEPDYQTARNMPASDVRSYAYATGTTANPHANLGGLVTGLNAEQIYYFDLFRNAQNAAKDPLAQEKAELESEKEELAELVPQAEAAAVALDDVKKSREEYVNSSEGRKAKLNSDFKAAVD
-458 LESLYARRDY
+458 A
-468 LNSLIVGSNA
+468 
-478 EEVKAAYQDAAESA
+478 
-492 YASFVRTMS
+492 
-501 DIGDYTFADTLE
+501 
-513 EFMREAP
+513 
-520 DGSSQYN
+520 
-527 DIIRARKGFYSD
+527 
-539 FHHTFTDVQENAWE
+539 
-553 MFTDAMNLQ
+553 
-562 SFDSSAAVG
+562 
-571 ELEEVNKKIEET
+571 
-583 NDVLNEN
+583 
-590 QTVLAR
+590 
-596 ATAERE
+596 
-602 AYKRAHP
+602 
-609 EVEKQVKFNK
+609 
-619 AIEDEKKALED
+619 EKKALDD

-658 GFSFMVKSNWQ
+658 GMGYMVTHTRA
-669 EMQDMLNSTYSE
+669 EMDKLLATDYSK
-681 ENVMG
+681 ENVLSWYG
-686 WWGQNADALNLYNS
+686 TNADALHAYNDA
-700 QLQQARAAGVDVGIL
+700 LQQAEAAGVDVGIL
-715 QNLSSYS
+715 SGLTTYSRDNDAYLSRLLNL
-722 DENEA
+722 
-727 LLTRILDIAANPEKL
+727 TPEEIKQL
-742 KEMNDEYQRAR
+742 NADYQRAR
-753 DAENAIA
+753 DEENAMA
-760 ETTTELKLANDET
+760 EIKTRYTLADDET

-791 DAITAY
+791 DEIAAY
-797 MAEND
+797 MAENNN
-802 SALLAGIDDMRKTLE
+802 SLLAGIDKMRKTLE

-832 KQIDYELKDKPWLS
+832 KQINYKIKNKPWVHDYGGARAGYADLFADVAKDKNAFNKDEAKALH
-846 DFFFGDADQREED
+846 A
-859 IAHEKTAPTLKEQA
+859 IK
-873 QARRAREQARARSG
+873 ARARSG
-887 YADMIEEGLMPDDIK
+887 YADMIEDGLMPDDIK

-910 FVEAKTQ
+910 LVEMKTQ

-945 NNRATKYM
+945 NNRATKDM
-953 PPLYMMDTIIANEAH
+953 PPLYMMDTIIANAAH

-986 KTTGGNFFSAI
+986 KTTGGNLFSAI
-997 ESAIEAAKEIE
+997 ESAIDAAKEIE
-1008 SRTIQEGFV
+1008 SRTIREDFV
-1017 TQSIFNTLGE
+1017 TQSIFNAFGE
-1027 MMENYKESLKNNSA
+1027 MMENYKESLRNNSA
-1041 PNIFSNG
+1041 PNIFNNS

-1056 TNPDEIA
+1056 TNPNEIA

-1079 VDGKTVATAVA
+1079 VDGKTVATEVA
-1090 PIVNKTIGRG
+1090 PIVNKIIGRG
-1100 IRGNLMKVV
+1100 IRGNLMEVA

>member
-38 SLAVHPTFD
+38 SFAVHPTFD
-47 GGRFRAELQ
+47 AGRFRAELQ

-71 LQQQIQSLQQT
+71 LQQQIQSLQEA
-82 ADGNGGSGGSG
+82 ADGGGSGDSG

-102 QLDVIG
+102 RLDVIG

-126 IIDGITGSI
+126 IIDGVTGSI
-135 DESIERASDLVE
+135 DESIGLASDLVE
-147 TQNVVDVTFEDSADT
+147 TQNVVDVTFEDSAST

-236 GETEPLKALGLN
+236 GETEPLKALGIN
-248 LSVANLNAFA
+248 MSVANLNAFA
-258 LEKGMTKAFDKMSQ
+258 LEKGMNKAFDKMSQ

-355 DESIYDAQATY
+355 DESIYDAKATY

-377 NMEQESGEAVKATKA
+377 NMEQESGKAVKATKA

-446 DAQAAVDETEKQ
+446 DAQAAVDKTEKQ

-478 EEVKAAYQDAAESA
+478 EEVKAAYHDVVENA
-492 YASFVRTMS
+492 YQSFVRTMA
-501 DIGDYTFADTLE
+501 GTNANYTFANTFD
-513 EFMREAP
+513 EFFA
-520 DGSSQYN
+520 SQY
-527 DIIRARKGFYSD
+527 DEVDRAIRGVGDSSINLFD
-539 FHHTFTDVQENAWE
+539 FGDMQAAAWSKLTE
-553 MFTDAMNLQ
+553 AMSLQ
-562 SFDSSAAVG
+562 TFDSSAAAG
-571 ELEEVNKKIEET
+571 ELEDVNRQIAET
-583 NDVLNEN
+583 NDKLNEN
-590 QTVLAR
+590 QTALAR
-596 ATAERE
+596 ATAEWE

-609 EVEKQVKFNK
+609 EAEEQVKFNE
-619 AIEDEKKALED
+619 AVENEKKALED

-658 GFSFMVKSNWQ
+658 GMGYMVTHKQ
-669 EMQDMLNSTYSE
+669 EEMKKLLDTDYSK
-681 ENVMG
+681 ENVLSWYG
-686 WWGQNADALNLYNS
+686 TNADALHAYNDA
-700 QLQQARAAGVDVGIL
+700 LQQAEAAGVDVGIL
-715 QNLSSYS
+715 SGLTTYSRDNDAYLSRLLNL
-722 DENEA
+722 
-727 LLTRILDIAANPEKL
+727 TPEEIKQL
-742 KEMNDEYQRAR
+742 NADYQRAR
-753 DAENAIA
+753 DEENAMA
-760 ETTTELKLANDET
+760 ETKTRYTLADDET

-791 DAITAY
+791 DAIAAY
-797 MAEND
+797 MAENN
-802 SALLAGIDDMRKTLE
+802 SAVLAGIDDMKQTLVK
-817 AEIPGIN
+817 EIPQIN
-824 ALLEQLGF
+824 ALLKILGF
-832 KQIDYELKDKPWLS
+832 NNKIETKIHEWTTDFSQNETPYDFLGDISTGKGRAANAPLAVGGHLMEYWAPNPKTNPQELADVLAALEAKQKENQKVREGNGYWDKVQEAADKAYENRKQVAENLT
-846 DFFFGDADQREED
+846 FIREMHTTLETMQ
-859 IAHEKTAPTLKEQA
+859 ENYLTALKE
-873 QARRAREQARARSG
+873 R
-887 YADMIEEGLMPDDIK
+887 K
-902 ARAQRWNR
+902 
-910 FVEAKTQ
+910 
-917 EMNDIVDILE
+917 
-927 QRMEENQRQ
+927 
-936 REAEEAEQW
+936 
-945 NNRATKYM
+945 
-953 PPLYMMDTIIANEAH
+953 
-968 PKFVPNTYI
+968 
-977 GAPSSEQQE
+977 
-986 KTTGGNFFSAI
+986 
-997 ESAIEAAKEIE
+997 
-1008 SRTIQEGFV
+1008 
-1017 TQSIFNTLGE
+1017 
-1027 MMENYKESLKNNSA
+1027 A
-1041 PNIFSNG
+1041 PNITNNE
-1048 DGVLFVQV
+1048 DGVLWVRIENPADV
-1056 TNPDEIA
+1056 TK
-1063 NAVSGLPP
+1063 AVSGLPP
-1071 TTINNTFS
+1071 TTIQNNFS
-1079 VDGKTVATAVA
+1079 VDGKMIATAIA
-1090 PIVNKTIGRG
+1090 PYVNSAIGGTIRS
-1100 IRGNLMKVV
+1100 NLMFKKWGD
-1109 R
+1109 

>member
-38 SLAVHPTFD
+38 SFAVHPTFD
-47 GGRFRAELQ
+47 GGRFRSELQ

-71 LQQQIQSLQQT
+71 LQQQIQSLQQA
-82 ADGNGGSGGSG
+82 ADGGGSGDSG

-102 QLDVIG
+102 RLDVIG

-135 DESIERASDLVE
+135 DESIGLASDLVE
-147 TQNVVDVTFEDSADT
+147 TQNVVDVTFEDSAST
-162 INKWAQEALNAYGI
+162 INKWAQEALNAYGL

-196 IADDQVLQMS
+196 VADDQVLKMS
-206 MDMAGLAADMASFYN
+206 TDMAGLAADMASFYN

-236 GETEPLKALGLN
+236 GENEPLKALGIN
-248 LSVANLNAFA
+248 MSVANLNAFA
-258 LEKGMTKAFDKMSQ
+258 LEKGMNKAFDKMSQ

-337 LSDKSYQYTTA
+337 LSDKSYQHTTA

-355 DESIYDAQATY
+355 DESIYDAKATY

-478 EEVKAAYQDAAESA
+478 EEVKAAYHDVVENA
-492 YASFVRTMS
+492 YQSFVRTMA
-501 DIGDYTFADTLE
+501 GTNANYTFANTFD
-513 EFMREAP
+513 EFFA
-520 DGSSQYN
+520 SQY
-527 DIIRARKGFYSD
+527 DEVDRAIRGVGDSSINLFD
-539 FHHTFTDVQENAWE
+539 FGDMQAAAWSKLTE
-553 MFTDAMNLQ
+553 AMSLQ
-562 SFDSSAAVG
+562 TFDSSAAAG
-571 ELEEVNKKIEET
+571 ELEEVNRQIEET
-583 NDVLNEN
+583 NDKLSEN
-590 QTVLAR
+590 QTALAR
-596 ATAERE
+596 ATAEWE

-609 EVEKQVKFNK
+609 EVEEQVKFNE
-619 AIEDEKKALED
+619 AIEDEKKALEN

-658 GFSFMVKSNWQ
+658 GMGYMVTHTQ
-669 EMQDMLNSTYSE
+669 EEMKKLLDTDYSK
-681 ENVMG
+681 ENVLSWYG
-686 WWGQNADALNLYNS
+686 TNADALHAYNDA
-700 QLQQARAAGVDVGIL
+700 LQQAESAGVDVGIL
-715 QNLSSYS
+715 SGLTTYSRDNDAYLSRLLNL
-722 DENEA
+722 
-727 LLTRILDIAANPEKL
+727 TPEEIKQL
-742 KEMNDEYQRAR
+742 NADYQRAR
-753 DAENAIA
+753 DEENAMA
-760 ETTTELKLANDET
+760 ETKTRLALADDET

-791 DAITAY
+791 DEIAAY
-797 MAEND
+797 MAENNN
-802 SALLAGIDDMRKTLE
+802 SLLAGIDKMRKTLE

-832 KQIDYELKDKPWLS
+832 KQIDYKIKDKPWVH
-846 DFFFGDADQREED
+846 DYGGARAGYADLFADVAKDKNAFNKDEAKALHA
-859 IAHEKTAPTLKEQA
+859 IK
-873 QARRAREQARARSG
+873 ARARSG
-887 YADMIEEGLMPDDIK
+887 YADMIEDGLMPDDIK

-910 FVEAKTQ
+910 LVEMKTQ

-945 NNRATKYM
+945 NNRATKDM
-953 PPLYMMDTIIANEAH
+953 PPLYMMDTIIANAAH

-977 GAPSSEQQE
+977 GTPSSEQQE
-986 KTTGGNFFSAI
+986 KTTGGNVFSAI
-997 ESAIEAAKEIE
+997 ESAIDAAKEIE
-1008 SRTIQEGFV
+1008 SRTIQEDFV
-1017 TQSIFNTLGE
+1017 TQSIFNALGE
-1027 MMENYKESLKNNSA
+1027 MMENYKESLRNNSA
-1041 PNIFSNG
+1041 PNIFSNS

-1063 NAVSGLPP
+1063 NAVSGIPP

-1079 VDGKTVATAVA
+1079 VDGKTVATEVA
-1090 PIVNKTIGRG
+1090 PIVNKIIGRG
-1100 IRGNLMKVV
+1100 IRGNLMEVA

>member
-19 TQELNKIRQEMQQF
+19 TQELNKIRQEMEQF

-38 SLAVHPTFD
+38 SLAIHPTFD
-47 GGRFRAELQ
+47 GGRFRTELQ
-56 QAQQQSTQATEEIQR
+56 QAQQQSTQATEEIKR
-71 LQQQIQSLQQT
+71 LQQQIQSLQE
-82 ADGNGGSGGSG
+82 AAEDSGDDSKNSITG
-93 GGVLSGFLS
+93 LLKR
-102 QLDVIG
+102 IG
-108 DIASGQFL
+108 IVGEIASGQFL
-116 ANMAVNGINS
+116 GNMFVNGVNTV
-126 IIDGITGSI
+126 IDGVTGSI
-135 DESIERASDLVE
+135 SESIELASDLTE
-147 TQNVVDVTFEDSADT
+147 TQNVVDVTFEDSAST

-236 GETEPLKALGLN
+236 GETEPLKALGIN
-248 LSVANLNAFA
+248 MSVANLNAFA
-258 LEKGMTKAFDKMSQ
+258 LEKGMNKAFDKMSQ

-355 DESIYDAQATY
+355 DDAIYDAKATY

-458 LESLYARRDY
+458 LEALYARRDY

-478 EEVKAAYQDAAESA
+478 EEVKAAYHDVVENA
-492 YASFVRTMS
+492 YQSFVRTMA
-501 DIGDYTFADTLE
+501 GTNANYTFANTFD
-513 EFMREAP
+513 EFFA
-520 DGSSQYN
+520 SQY
-527 DIIRARKGFYSD
+527 DEVDRAIRGVGDSSINLFD
-539 FHHTFTDVQENAWE
+539 FGDMQAAAWSKLTE
-553 MFTDAMNLQ
+553 AMSLQ
-562 SFDSSAAVG
+562 TFDSSAAAG
-571 ELEEVNKKIEET
+571 ELEEVNRQIEET
-583 NDVLNEN
+583 NDKLNEN
-590 QTVLAR
+590 QTALAR
-596 ATAERE
+596 ATAEWE

-609 EVEKQVKFNK
+609 EAEEQVKFNE

-658 GFSFMVKSNWQ
+658 GMGYMVTHTQ
-669 EMQDMLNSTYSE
+669 EEMKKLLDTYYSK
-681 ENVMG
+681 ENVLSWYG
-686 WWGQNADALNLYNS
+686 TNADALHAYNDA
-700 QLQQARAAGVDVGIL
+700 LKQAEAAGVDVGIL
-715 QNLSSYS
+715 SGLTTYSRDNDAYLSRLLNL
-722 DENEA
+722 
-727 LLTRILDIAANPEKL
+727 TPEEIKQL
-742 KEMNDEYQRAR
+742 NADYQRAR
-753 DAENAIA
+753 DEENAMA
-760 ETTTELKLANDET
+760 ETKTRYTLANDET
-773 YQAMLETVQKSL
+773 YQAMLETVKKSL

-791 DAITAY
+791 DAIAAY
-797 MAEND
+797 MAENNN
-802 SALLAGIDDMRKTLE
+802 SLLAGIDDMRKTLE

-832 KQIDYELKDKPWLS
+832 KPIDYEIKDKPWVH
-846 DFFFGDADQREED
+846 DFGGSRAGYADLFDDVAKDKNAFNKDEAKALHA
-859 IAHEKTAPTLKEQA
+859 IK
-873 QARRAREQARARSG
+873 ARARSG
-887 YADMIEEGLMPDDIK
+887 YADMIEDGLMPDDIK

-910 FVEAKTQ
+910 LVEMKTQ

-945 NNRATKYM
+945 NNRATKDM
-953 PPLYMMDTIIANEAH
+953 PPLYMMDTIIANAAH

-997 ESAIEAAKEIE
+997 ESAIDAAKEIE
-1008 SRTIQEGFV
+1008 SRTIQEDFV
-1017 TQSIFNTLGE
+1017 TQSIFNALGE
-1027 MMENYKESLKNNSA
+1027 MMENYKESLRNNSA
-1041 PNIFSNG
+1041 PNIFSNS

-1056 TNPDEIA
+1056 TNPSEIA
-1063 NAVSGLPP
+1063 KAVSGLPP

-1100 IRGNLMKVV
+1100 IRGNLMEVA

>member
-38 SLAVHPTFD
+38 SFAVHPTFD
-47 GGRFRAELQ
+47 GGRFQMELQ

-71 LQQQIQSLQQT
+71 LQQQIQSLQQA
-82 ADGNGGSGGSG
+82 ADGGDSG

-102 QLDVIG
+102 RLDVIG

-126 IIDGITGSI
+126 IIDGVTGSI
-135 DESIERASDLVE
+135 DESIGLASDLVE
-147 TQNVVDVTFEDSADT
+147 TQNVVDVTFEDSAST

-236 GETEPLKALGLN
+236 GETEPLKALGIN
-248 LSVANLNAFA
+248 MSVANLNAFA
-258 LEKGMTKAFDKMSQ
+258 LEKGMNKAFDKMSQ

-355 DESIYDAQATY
+355 DDAIYDAKATY

-377 NMEQESGEAVKATKA
+377 SMEQESGEAVKATKA

-411 DLTSDAIMG
+411 DLTSDAIKG
-420 NTERI
+420 NTEKI

-468 LNSLIVGSNA
+468 LNSLIAGSNA
-478 EEVKAAYQDAAESA
+478 EEVKAAYHDVVESA
-492 YASFVRTMS
+492 YQSFVRTMA
-501 DIGDYTFADTLE
+501 GTNANYTFANTFD
-513 EFMREAP
+513 EFFA
-520 DGSSQYN
+520 SQY
-527 DIIRARKGFYSD
+527 DEVDRAIRGVGDSSINLFD
-539 FHHTFTDVQENAWE
+539 FGDMQAAAWSKLTE
-553 MFTDAMNLQ
+553 AMSLQ
-562 SFDSSAAVG
+562 TFDSSSATG
-571 ELEEVNKKIEET
+571 ELEDVNRQIEET
-583 NDVLNEN
+583 NDKLREN
-590 QTVLAR
+590 QTALAR
-596 ATAERE
+596 ATAEWE

-609 EVEKQVKFNK
+609 EAEEQVKFNE

-630 LKTALKD
+630 LKTAMKD

-658 GFSFMVKSNWQ
+658 GMGYMVTHTQ
-669 EMQDMLNSTYSE
+669 EEMKKLLDTDYSK
-681 ENVMG
+681 ENVLSWYG
-686 WWGQNADALNLYNS
+686 TNADALHAYNDA
-700 QLQQARAAGVDVGIL
+700 LQQAEAAGVDVGIL
-715 QNLSSYS
+715 SGLTTYSRDNDAYLSRLLNL
-722 DENEA
+722 
-727 LLTRILDIAANPEKL
+727 TPEEIKQL
-742 KEMNDEYQRAR
+742 NADYQRAR
-753 DAENAIA
+753 DEENAMA
-760 ETTTELKLANDET
+760 ETKTRLALADDET
-773 YQAMLETVQKSL
+773 YQAMLKTVQKSL

-791 DAITAY
+791 DAIAAY
-797 MAEND
+797 MAENKN
-802 SALLAGIDDMRKTLE
+802 AFLAGIDDLKKALE
-817 AEIPGIN
+817 EELPGIN
-824 ALLEQLGF
+824 ELLEKYGF
-832 KQIDYELKDKPWLS
+832 VKIKNDFEKKPWVH
-846 DFFFGDADQREED
+846 DFGGAREGYADMFD
-859 IAHEKTAPTLKEQA
+859 DVANDKNAFSKEQA
-873 QARRAREQARARSG
+873 KALHAIEARSRSG
-887 YADMIEEGLMPDDIK
+887 YADMIEDGLMPDDIK

-910 FVEAKTQ
+910 LVEMKTQ

-936 REAEEAEQW
+936 LEAEEAA
-945 NNRATKYM
+945 RAAKEARDNALPKTWSDLS
-953 PPLYMMDTIIANEAH
+953 PII
-968 PKFVPNTYI
+968 
-977 GAPSSEQQE
+977 SSDEFKNAESYETVSNE
-986 KTTGGNFFSAI
+986 KTTGGNIFSAI
-997 ESAIEAAKEIE
+997 ESAIDAAKEIE

-1041 PNIFSNG
+1041 PNIFNNG

-1100 IRGNLMKVV
+1100 IRGNLMEVA

>member
-19 TQELNKIRQEMQQF
+19 TQELNKIRQEMEQF

-38 SLAVHPTFD
+38 SFAMHPTFD

-71 LQQQIQSLQQT
+71 LQQQIQSLQEA
-82 ADGNGGSGGSG
+82 ADGDSGGSG

-102 QLDVIG
+102 RLDVIG

-135 DESIERASDLVE
+135 DESIGLASDLVE
-147 TQNVVDVTFEDSADT
+147 TQNVVDVTFEDSAST

-236 GETEPLKALGLN
+236 GENEPLKALGIN
-248 LSVANLNAFA
+248 MSVANLNAFA
-258 LEKGMTKAFDKMSQ
+258 LEKGMNKAFDKMSQ

-337 LSDKSYQYTTA
+337 LSDKSYQYKDA
-348 EKIMQER
+348 EKIYTER
-355 DESIYDAQATY
+355 NQALFDAQATY
-366 AQSLTIVNSMR
+366 AESMTIVNAMR
-377 NMEQESGEAVKATKA
+377 NMEDESGEAIKSTDA
-392 WQEALE
+392 WRLAIEELI
-398 NLKNVMPGLSQYV
+398 NVMPGLAQYV
-411 DLTSDAIMG
+411 DLTSDAIIG
-420 NTERI
+420 NTESI
-425 KQYVDTVN
+425 NQYVDAVN
-433 GVSLYGAHDTAVT
+433 GVSQYAAHENAVN
-446 DAQAAVDETEKQ
+446 DAAALVDADKQ
-458 LESLYARRDY
+458 ELAKLNAYNQYLQSIIDSAESGT
-468 LNSLIVGSNA
+468 IKA
-478 EEVKAAYQDAAESA
+478 ERKAALERA
-492 YASFVRTMS
+492 YEYFKSTVPNLA
-501 DIGDYTFADTLE
+501 FADTWE
-513 EFMREAP
+513 EFTKSSP
-520 DGSSQYN
+520 GNPSQYTQQQN
-527 DIIRARKGFYSD
+527 VQKGLKREYGYYQLTGTAADAWNQLMEAEEAYNNPSAYYIAQQ
-539 FHHTFTDVQENAWE
+539 QENQKQIEA
-553 MFTDAMNLQ
+553 TTQKLQ
-562 SFDSSAAVG
+562 EDTKAY
-571 ELEEVNKKIEET
+571 
-583 NDVLNEN
+583 ND
-590 QTVLAR
+590 
-596 ATAERE
+596 ATA
-602 AYKRAHP
+602 AQNDF
-609 EVEKQVKFNK
+609 VESNEKAKKQYDFDK
-619 AIEDEKKALED
+619 AVEDEKKALED

-637 VDTYRADTLK
+637 VETYRADTLK

-658 GFSFMVKSNWQ
+658 GMGYMVTHTRA
-669 EMQDMLNSTYSE
+669 EMDKLLATDYSK
-681 ENVMG
+681 ENVLSWYG
-686 WWGQNADALNLYNS
+686 TNADALHAYNDA
-700 QLQQARAAGVDVGIL
+700 LQQAEAAGVDVGIL
-715 QNLSSYS
+715 SGLTTYSRDNDAYLSRLLNL
-722 DENEA
+722 
-727 LLTRILDIAANPEKL
+727 TPEEIKQL
-742 KEMNDEYQRAR
+742 NADYQRAR
-753 DAENAIA
+753 DEENAMA
-760 ETTTELKLANDET
+760 ETKTRYTLADDET

-791 DAITAY
+791 DAIAAY
-797 MAEND
+797 MAENN
-802 SALLAGIDDMRKTLE
+802 SAVLAGINTMRETLE

-832 KQIDYELKDKPWLS
+832 KQIDYELEDKPWIS
-846 DFFFGDADQREED
+846 DFFVRGDADQREED

-887 YADMIEEGLMPDDIK
+887 YADMIEDGLMPDDIK

-910 FVEAKTQ
+910 LVEMKTQ

-945 NNRATKYM
+945 NNRATKDM
-953 PPLYMMDTIIANEAH
+953 PPLYMMDTIIANAAH

-997 ESAIEAAKEIE
+997 ESAIDAAKEIE
-1008 SRTIQEGFV
+1008 SRTIQEDFV
-1017 TQSIFNTLGE
+1017 TQSIFNALGE
-1027 MMENYKESLKNNSA
+1027 MMENYKESLRNNSA
-1041 PNIFSNG
+1041 PNIFNNG

-1090 PIVNKTIGRG
+1090 PIVNKTIGMS
-1100 IRGNLMKVV
+1100 IRGNLMEVA

>member
-19 TQELNKIRQEMQQF
+19 TQELNKIRQEMEQF

-38 SLAVHPTFD
+38 SFAVHPTFD
-47 GGRFRAELQ
+47 GGRFRTELQ

-71 LQQQIQSLQQT
+71 LQQQIQSLQEA
-82 ADGNGGSGGSG
+82 ADGGGSGDSG

-102 QLDVIG
+102 RLDVIG
-108 DIASGQFL
+108 DIASGQFI

-135 DESIERASDLVE
+135 DESIGLASDLVE
-147 TQNVVDVTFEDSADT
+147 TQNVVDVTFEDSAST

-236 GETEPLKALGLN
+236 GETEPLKALGIN
-248 LSVANLNAFA
+248 MSVANLNAFA
-258 LEKGMTKAFDKMSQ
+258 LEKGMNKAFDKMSQ

-337 LSDKSYQYTTA
+337 LSDKSYQYKDA
-348 EKIMQER
+348 EKIYTER
-355 DESIYDAQATY
+355 NQALFDAQATY
-366 AQSLTIVNSMR
+366 AESMTIVNAMR
-377 NMEQESGEAVKATKA
+377 NMEDESGEAIKSTDA
-392 WQEALE
+392 WRLAIEELI
-398 NLKNVMPGLSQYV
+398 NVMPGLAQYV
-411 DLTSDAIMG
+411 DLTSDAIIG
-420 NTERI
+420 NTESI
-425 KQYVDTVN
+425 NQYVDAVN
-433 GVSLYGAHDTAVT
+433 GVSQYAAHENAVN
-446 DAQAAVDETEKQ
+446 DAAALVDADKQ
-458 LESLYARRDY
+458 ELAKLNAYNQYLQSIIDSAESGT
-468 LNSLIVGSNA
+468 IKA
-478 EEVKAAYQDAAESA
+478 ERKAALERA
-492 YASFVRTMS
+492 YEYFKSTVPNLA
-501 DIGDYTFADTLE
+501 FADTWE
-513 EFMREAP
+513 EFTKSSP
-520 DGSSQYN
+520 GNPSQYTQQQN
-527 DIIRARKGFYSD
+527 VQKGLKREYGYYQLTGTAADAWNQLMEAEEAYNNPSAYYIAQQ
-539 FHHTFTDVQENAWE
+539 QENQKQIEATTQKLQE
-553 MFTDAMNLQ
+553 DTKAYNDAI
-562 SFDSSAAVG
+562 AAQNDFV
-571 ELEEVNKKIEET
+571 ESNEKAKKQY
-583 NDVLNEN
+583 D
-590 QTVLAR
+590 
-596 ATAERE
+596 
-602 AYKRAHP
+602 
-609 EVEKQVKFNK
+609 FNK
-619 AIEDEKKALED
+619 AVEDEKKALED

-637 VDTYRADTLK
+637 VETYRADTLK

-658 GFSFMVKSNWQ
+658 GMGYMVTHTRA
-669 EMQDMLNSTYSE
+669 EMDKLLATDYSK
-681 ENVMG
+681 ENVLSWYG
-686 WWGQNADALNLYNS
+686 TNADALHAYNDA
-700 QLQQARAAGVDVGIL
+700 LQQAEAAGVDVGIL
-715 QNLSSYS
+715 SGLTTYSRDNDAYLSRLLNL
-722 DENEA
+722 
-727 LLTRILDIAANPEKL
+727 TPEEIKQL
-742 KEMNDEYQRAR
+742 NADYQRAR
-753 DAENAIA
+753 DEENAMA
-760 ETTTELKLANDET
+760 ETKTRYTLADDET

-791 DAITAY
+791 DAIAAY
-797 MAEND
+797 MAENN
-802 SALLAGIDDMRKTLE
+802 SAVLAGINTMRETLE

-832 KQIDYELKDKPWLS
+832 KQIDYELEDK
-846 DFFFGDADQREED
+846 REED

-887 YADMIEEGLMPDDIK
+887 YADMIEDGLMPDDIK

-910 FVEAKTQ
+910 LVEMKTQ

-945 NNRATKYM
+945 NNRATKDM
-953 PPLYMMDTIIANEAH
+953 PPLYMMDTIIANAAH

-986 KTTGGNFFSAI
+986 KTTGGNVFSAI
-997 ESAIEAAKEIE
+997 ESAIDAAKEIE
-1008 SRTIQEGFV
+1008 SRTIQEDFV
-1017 TQSIFNTLGE
+1017 TQSIFNAFGE
-1027 MMENYKESLKNNSA
+1027 MMENYKESLRNNSA
-1041 PNIFSNG
+1041 PNIFSNS

-1079 VDGKTVATAVA
+1079 VDGKTVATEVA
-1090 PIVNKTIGRG
+1090 PIVNKIIGRG
-1100 IRGNLMKVV
+1100 IRGNLMEVA

>member
-1 MAEAFELYA
+1 M
-10 SFKIDTSGY
+10 
-19 TQELNKIRQEMQQF
+19 
-33 QQELN
+33 
-38 SLAVHPTFD
+38 
-47 GGRFRAELQ
+47 
-56 QAQQQSTQATEEIQR
+56 
-71 LQQQIQSLQQT
+71 
-82 ADGNGGSGGSG
+82 
-93 GGVLSGFLS
+93 
-102 QLDVIG
+102 
-108 DIASGQFL
+108 
-116 ANMAVNGINS
+116 
-126 IIDGITGSI
+126 
-135 DESIERASDLVE
+135 
-147 TQNVVDVTFEDSADT
+147 
-162 INKWAQEALNAYGI
+162 
-176 TETKAKQYSSTL
+176 
-188 GAMLKSMG
+188 
-196 IADDQVLQMS
+196 
-206 MDMAGLAADMASFYN
+206 
-221 LDHDTAF
+221 
-228 EKIRSGIS
+228 
-236 GETEPLKALGLN
+236 
-248 LSVANLNAFA
+248 SVANLNAFA
-258 LEKGMTKAFDKMSQ
+258 LEKGMNKAFDKMSQ

-355 DESIYDAQATY
+355 DDAIYDAKATY

-377 NMEQESGEAVKATKA
+377 SMEQESGEAVKATKA

-411 DLTSDAIMG
+411 DLTSDAIKG
-420 NTERI
+420 NTEKI

-468 LNSLIVGSNA
+468 LNSLIAGSNA
-478 EEVKAAYQDAAESA
+478 EEVKAAYHDVVESA
-492 YASFVRTMS
+492 YQSFVRTMA
-501 DIGDYTFADTLE
+501 GTNANYTFANTFD
-513 EFMREAP
+513 EFFA
-520 DGSSQYN
+520 SQY
-527 DIIRARKGFYSD
+527 DEVDRAIRGVGDSSINLFD
-539 FHHTFTDVQENAWE
+539 FGDMQAAAWSKLTE
-553 MFTDAMNLQ
+553 AMSLQ
-562 SFDSSAAVG
+562 TFDSSSATG
-571 ELEEVNKKIEET
+571 ELEDVNRQIEET
-583 NDVLNEN
+583 NDKLSEN
-590 QTVLAR
+590 QTALAR
-596 ATAERE
+596 ATAEWE

-609 EVEKQVKFNK
+609 EAEEQVKFNG

-630 LKTALKD
+630 LKTAMKD

-658 GFSFMVKSNWQ
+658 GMGYMVTHTQ
-669 EMQDMLNSTYSE
+669 EEMKKLLDTDYSK
-681 ENVMG
+681 ENVLSWYG
-686 WWGQNADALNLYNS
+686 TNADALHAYNDA
-700 QLQQARAAGVDVGIL
+700 LQQAEAAGVDVGIL
-715 QNLSSYS
+715 SGLTTYSRDNDAYLSRLLNL
-722 DENEA
+722 
-727 LLTRILDIAANPEKL
+727 TPEEIKQL
-742 KEMNDEYQRAR
+742 NADYQRAR
-753 DAENAIA
+753 DEENAMA
-760 ETTTELKLANDET
+760 ETKTRYTLANDET

-791 DAITAY
+791 DAIAAY
-797 MAEND
+797 MAENN
-802 SALLAGIDDMRKTLE
+802 SAVLAGINTMRKTLE

-824 ALLEQLGF
+824 ALLEQLGL
-832 KQIDYELKDKPWLS
+832 KQIDYELKDKPWIS
-846 DFFFGDADQREED
+846 DYFVRGDADQREED

-887 YADMIEEGLMPDDIK
+887 YADMIEDGLMPDDIK

-910 FVEAKTQ
+910 LVEMKTQ
-917 EMNDIVDILE
+917 EMNDIVGILE

-945 NNRATKYM
+945 NNRATKDM
-953 PPLYMMDTIIANEAH
+953 PPLYMMDTIIANAAH

-986 KTTGGNFFSAI
+986 KTTGGNIFSAI
-997 ESAIEAAKEIE
+997 ESAIDAAKEIE

-1041 PNIFSNG
+1041 PNIFNNG

-1100 IRGNLMKVV
+1100 IRGNLMEVA

>member
-38 SLAVHPTFD
+38 SFAVHPTFD
-47 GGRFRAELQ
+47 AGRFRAELQ

-71 LQQQIQSLQQT
+71 LQQQIQSLQQA
-82 ADGNGGSGGSG
+82 ADGGGSGDSG

-102 QLDVIG
+102 RLDVIG
-108 DIASGQFL
+108 DIASGQFI

-135 DESIERASDLVE
+135 DESIGLASDLVE
-147 TQNVVDVTFEDSADT
+147 TQNVVDVTFEDSAST

-236 GETEPLKALGLN
+236 GETEPLKALGIN
-248 LSVANLNAFA
+248 MSVANLNAFA
-258 LEKGMTKAFDKMSQ
+258 LEKGMNKAFDKMSQ

-355 DESIYDAQATY
+355 DESIYDAKATY

-377 NMEQESGEAVKATKA
+377 NMEQESGKAVKATKA

-446 DAQAAVDETEKQ
+446 DAQAAVNETEKQ

-478 EEVKAAYQDAAESA
+478 EEVKAAYHDVVENA
-492 YASFVRTMS
+492 YQSFVRTMAETNAN
-501 DIGDYTFADTLE
+501 YTFANTFD
-513 EFMREAP
+513 EFFA
-520 DGSSQYN
+520 SQY
-527 DIIRARKGFYSD
+527 DEVDRAIRGVGDSSINLFD
-539 FHHTFTDVQENAWE
+539 FGDMQAAAWSKLTE
-553 MFTDAMNLQ
+553 AMSLQ
-562 SFDSSAAVG
+562 TFDSSAAAG
-571 ELEEVNKKIEET
+571 ELEDVNRQIEET
-583 NDVLNEN
+583 NDKLSEN
-590 QTVLAR
+590 QTALAR

-609 EVEKQVKFNK
+609 EAEKQVKFNE

-630 LKTALKD
+630 LETALKD

-658 GFSFMVKSNWQ
+658 GMGYMVTHTQ
-669 EMQDMLNSTYSE
+669 EEMKKLLDTDYSK
-681 ENVMG
+681 ENVLSWYG
-686 WWGQNADALNLYNS
+686 TNADALHAYNDA
-700 QLQQARAAGVDVGIL
+700 LQQAEASGVDVGIL
-715 QNLSSYS
+715 SGLTTYSRDNDAYLSRLLNL
-722 DENEA
+722 
-727 LLTRILDIAANPEKL
+727 TPEEIKQL
-742 KEMNDEYQRAR
+742 NADYQRAR
-753 DAENAIA
+753 DEENAMA
-760 ETTTELKLANDET
+760 ETKTRYTLADDET

-791 DAITAY
+791 DAIAAY
-797 MAEND
+797 MAENN
-802 SALLAGIDDMRKTLE
+802 SAVLAGIDDMKQTLVK
-817 AEIPGIN
+817 EIPQIN
-824 ALLEQLGF
+824 ALLKILGF
-832 KQIDYELKDKPWLS
+832 NNKIETKIHEWTTDFSQNETPYDFLGDISTGKGRAANAPLAVGGHLMEYWAPNPKTNPQELADVLAALEAKQKENQKVREGNGYWDKVQEAADKAYENRKQVAENLT
-846 DFFFGDADQREED
+846 FIREMHTTLETMQ
-859 IAHEKTAPTLKEQA
+859 ENYLTALKE
-873 QARRAREQARARSG
+873 R
-887 YADMIEEGLMPDDIK
+887 K
-902 ARAQRWNR
+902 
-910 FVEAKTQ
+910 
-917 EMNDIVDILE
+917 
-927 QRMEENQRQ
+927 
-936 REAEEAEQW
+936 
-945 NNRATKYM
+945 
-953 PPLYMMDTIIANEAH
+953 
-968 PKFVPNTYI
+968 
-977 GAPSSEQQE
+977 
-986 KTTGGNFFSAI
+986 
-997 ESAIEAAKEIE
+997 
-1008 SRTIQEGFV
+1008 
-1017 TQSIFNTLGE
+1017 
-1027 MMENYKESLKNNSA
+1027 A
-1041 PNIFSNG
+1041 PNITNNE
-1048 DGVLFVQV
+1048 DGVLWVRIE
-1056 TNPDEIA
+1056 NPADVA
-1063 NAVSGLPP
+1063 KAVSGLPP
-1071 TTINNTFS
+1071 TTIQNNFS
-1079 VDGKTVATAVA
+1079 VDGKMIATAIA
-1090 PIVNKTIGRG
+1090 PYVNSAIGGTIRS
-1100 IRGNLMKVV
+1100 NLMFKKWGD
-1109 R
+1109 

>member
-38 SLAVHPTFD
+38 SFAVHPTFD

-56 QAQQQSTQATEEIQR
+56 QAQQQSTQATEEIKR
-71 LQQQIQSLQQT
+71 LQQQIQSLQEA
-82 ADGNGGSGGSG
+82 ADGGSGDSG

-135 DESIERASDLVE
+135 DESIGLASDLKE
-147 TQNVVDVTFEDSADT
+147 TQNVVDVTFEDSAST

-236 GETEPLKALGLN
+236 GENEPLKALGIN
-248 LSVANLNAFA
+248 MSVANLNAFA
-258 LEKGMTKAFDKMSQ
+258 LEKGMNKAFDKMSQ

-355 DESIYDAQATY
+355 DESIYDAKATY

-478 EEVKAAYQDAAESA
+478 EEVKAAYHDVVENA
-492 YASFVRTMS
+492 YQSFVRTMAETNAN
-501 DIGDYTFADTLE
+501 YTFANTFD
-513 EFMREAP
+513 EFFA
-520 DGSSQYN
+520 SQY
-527 DIIRARKGFYSD
+527 DEVDRAIRGVGDSSINLFD
-539 FHHTFTDVQENAWE
+539 FGDMQAAAWSKLTE
-553 MFTDAMNLQ
+553 AMSLQ
-562 SFDSSAAVG
+562 TFDSSAAAG
-571 ELEEVNKKIEET
+571 ELEEVNRQIEET
-583 NDVLNEN
+583 NDKLNEN
-590 QTVLAR
+590 QTALAR
-596 ATAERE
+596 ATAEWE

-609 EVEKQVKFNK
+609 EAEEQVKFNE

-637 VDTYRADTLK
+637 VETYRADTLK

-658 GFSFMVKSNWQ
+658 GMGYMVTHTRA
-669 EMQDMLNSTYSE
+669 EMDKLLATDYSK
-681 ENVMG
+681 ENVLSWYG
-686 WWGQNADALNLYNS
+686 TNADALHAYNDA
-700 QLQQARAAGVDVGIL
+700 LQQAEAAGVDVGIL
-715 QNLSSYS
+715 SGLTTYSRDNDAYLSRLLNL
-722 DENEA
+722 
-727 LLTRILDIAANPEKL
+727 TPEEIKQL
-742 KEMNDEYQRAR
+742 NADYQRAR
-753 DAENAIA
+753 DEENAMA
-760 ETTTELKLANDET
+760 ETKTRYTLANDET

-791 DAITAY
+791 DAIAAY
-797 MAEND
+797 MAENN
-802 SALLAGIDDMRKTLE
+802 SAVLAGINTMRETLE

-832 KQIDYELKDKPWLS
+832 KQIDYELEDKPWIS
-846 DFFFGDADQREED
+846 DFFVRGDADQREED

-887 YADMIEEGLMPDDIK
+887 YADMIEDGLMPDDIK

-910 FVEAKTQ
+910 LVEMKTQ

-945 NNRATKYM
+945 NNRATKDM
-953 PPLYMMDTIIANEAH
+953 PPLYMMDTIIANAAH
-968 PKFVPNTYI
+968 PKFVLNTYI

-986 KTTGGNFFSAI
+986 KTTGGNVFSAI
-997 ESAIEAAKEIE
+997 ESAIDAAKEIE
-1008 SRTIQEGFV
+1008 SRTIQEDFV
-1017 TQSIFNTLGE
+1017 TQSIFNALGE
-1027 MMENYKESLKNNSA
+1027 MMENYKESLRNNSA
-1041 PNIFSNG
+1041 PNIFSNS

-1079 VDGKTVATAVA
+1079 VDGKTVATEVA
-1090 PIVNKTIGRG
+1090 PIVNKIIGRG
-1100 IRGNLMKVV
+1100 IRGNLMEVA

>member
-38 SLAVHPTFD
+38 SFAVHPTFD
-47 GGRFRAELQ
+47 AGRFRAELQ

-71 LQQQIQSLQQT
+71 LQQQIQSLQQA
-82 ADGNGGSGGSG
+82 ADGGSGDSG

-126 IIDGITGSI
+126 IIDGVTGSI
-135 DESIERASDLVE
+135 DESIGLASDLVE
-147 TQNVVDVTFEDSADT
+147 TQNVVDVTFEDSAST

-236 GETEPLKALGLN
+236 GENEPLKALGIN
-248 LSVANLNAFA
+248 MSVANLNAFA
-258 LEKGMTKAFDKMSQ
+258 LEKGMNKAFDKMSQ

-355 DESIYDAQATY
+355 DESIYDAKETY

-468 LNSLIVGSNA
+468 LNSLIEGSNA
-478 EEVKAAYQDAAESA
+478 EEVKAAYHDVVENA
-492 YASFVRTMS
+492 YQSFVRTMA
-501 DIGDYTFADTLE
+501 GTNANYTFANTFD
-513 EFMREAP
+513 EFFA
-520 DGSSQYN
+520 SQY
-527 DIIRARKGFYSD
+527 DEVDRAIRG
-539 FHHTFTDVQENAWE
+539 VG
-553 MFTDAMNLQ
+553 
-562 SFDSSAAVG
+562 DSSINLFDFGDIQAEAWSKLTEAMSLQTFDISAAAG
-571 ELEEVNKKIEET
+571 ELEEVNRQIEET
-583 NDVLNEN
+583 NDKLNEN
-590 QTVLAR
+590 QTALAR
-596 ATAERE
+596 ATAEWE

-609 EVEKQVKFNK
+609 EAEEQVKFNE

-630 LKTALKD
+630 IKTALKD
-637 VDTYRADTLK
+637 VETYRADTLK
-647 KAQEAYKGVAS
+647 KAQESYKGVAS
-658 GFSFMVKSNWQ
+658 GMGYMVTHTRA
-669 EMQDMLNSTYSE
+669 EMDKLLATDYSK
-681 ENVMG
+681 ENVLSWYG
-686 WWGQNADALNLYNS
+686 TNADALHAYNDA
-700 QLQQARAAGVDVGIL
+700 LQQAEAAGVDVGIL
-715 QNLSSYS
+715 SGLTTYSRDHDAYLSRLLNL
-722 DENEA
+722 
-727 LLTRILDIAANPEKL
+727 TPEEIKQL
-742 KEMNDEYQRAR
+742 NAGYQRAR
-753 DAENAIA
+753 DEENAMA
-760 ETTTELKLANDET
+760 ETKTRLALADDET
-773 YQAMLETVQKSL
+773 YQAMLATVKKSL

-791 DAITAY
+791 DAIAAY
-797 MAEND
+797 MAENNN
-802 SALLAGIDDMRKTLE
+802 SLLAGIDKMRKTLE

-832 KQIDYELKDKPWLS
+832 KQIDYKIKNKPWVHDYGGARAGYADLFADVAKDKNAFNKDEAKALH
-846 DFFFGDADQREED
+846 A
-859 IAHEKTAPTLKEQA
+859 IK
-873 QARRAREQARARSG
+873 ARARSG
-887 YADMIEEGLMPDDIK
+887 YADMIEDGLMPDDIK

-910 FVEAKTQ
+910 LVEMKTQ

-936 REAEEAEQW
+936 REEEEAA
-945 NNRATKYM
+945 RAAKEARDNALPKTWSDLS
-953 PPLYMMDTIIANEAH
+953 PLI
-968 PKFVPNTYI
+968 
-977 GAPSSEQQE
+977 SSEEFQNAESYEPVSNE

-997 ESAIEAAKEIE
+997 ESAIDAAKEIE

-1017 TQSIFNTLGE
+1017 TQSIFNALGE
-1027 MMENYKESLKNNSA
+1027 MMENYKESLRNNSA
-1041 PNIFSNG
+1041 PNIFSNS

-1056 TNPDEIA
+1056 TNPGEIA

-1090 PIVNKTIGRG
+1090 PIVNKIIGRG
-1100 IRGNLMKVV
+1100 IRGNLMEVA

>member
-19 TQELNKIRQEMQQF
+19 TQELNKIRQEMEQF

-38 SLAVHPTFD
+38 SLAIHPTFD
-47 GGRFRAELQ
+47 GGRFQAELQ
-56 QAQQQSTQATEEIQR
+56 QAQQQSTQATEEIKR
-71 LQQQIQSLQQT
+71 LQQQIQSLQQ
-82 ADGNGGSGGSG
+82 AAEDSGDDSKNSITG
-93 GGVLSGFLS
+93 LLKR
-102 QLDVIG
+102 IG
-108 DIASGQFL
+108 IVGEIASGQFL
-116 ANMAVNGINS
+116 GNMFVNGVNTV
-126 IIDGITGSI
+126 IDGVTGSI
-135 DESIERASDLVE
+135 SESIELASDLTE
-147 TQNVVDVTFEDSADT
+147 TQNVVDVTFEDSAST

-236 GETEPLKALGLN
+236 GETEPLKALGIN
-248 LSVANLNAFA
+248 MSVANLNAFA
-258 LEKGMTKAFDKMSQ
+258 LEKGMNKAFDKMSQ

-337 LSDKSYQYTTA
+337 LSDKSYQYKDA
-348 EKIMQER
+348 EKIYTER
-355 DESIYDAQATY
+355 NQALFDAQATY
-366 AQSLTIVNSMR
+366 AESMTIVNAMR
-377 NMEQESGEAVKATKA
+377 NMEDESGEAIKSTDA
-392 WQEALE
+392 WRLAIEELI
-398 NLKNVMPGLSQYV
+398 NVMPGLAQYV
-411 DLTSDAIMG
+411 DLTSDAIIG
-420 NTERI
+420 NTESI
-425 KQYVDTVN
+425 NQYVDAVN
-433 GVSLYGAHDTAVT
+433 GVSQYAAHENAVN
-446 DAQAAVDETEKQ
+446 DAAALVDADKQ
-458 LESLYARRDY
+458 ELAKLNAYNQYLQSIIDSAESGT
-468 LNSLIVGSNA
+468 IKA
-478 EEVKAAYQDAAESA
+478 ERKAALERA
-492 YASFVRTMS
+492 YEYFKSTVPNLA
-501 DIGDYTFADTLE
+501 FADTWE
-513 EFMREAP
+513 EFTKSSP
-520 DGSSQYN
+520 GNPSQYTQQQN
-527 DIIRARKGFYSD
+527 VQKGLKREYGYYQLTGTAADAWNQLMEAEEAYNNPSAYYIAQQ
-539 FHHTFTDVQENAWE
+539 QENQKQIEA
-553 MFTDAMNLQ
+553 TTQKLQ
-562 SFDSSAAVG
+562 EDTKAY
-571 ELEEVNKKIEET
+571 
-583 NDVLNEN
+583 ND
-590 QTVLAR
+590 
-596 ATAERE
+596 ATA
-602 AYKRAHP
+602 AQNDF
-609 EVEKQVKFNK
+609 VESNEKAKKQYDFDK
-619 AIEDEKKALED
+619 AVEDEKKSLED

-637 VDTYRADTLK
+637 VETYRADTLK

-658 GFSFMVKSNWQ
+658 GMGYMVTHTQ
-669 EMQDMLNSTYSE
+669 EEMKKLLDTDYGK
-681 ENVMG
+681 ENVLSWYG
-686 WWGQNADALNLYNS
+686 TNADALHAYNDA
-700 QLQQARAAGVDVGIL
+700 LQQAEAAGVDVGIL
-715 QNLSSYS
+715 SGLTTYSRDNDAYLSRLLNL
-722 DENEA
+722 
-727 LLTRILDIAANPEKL
+727 TPEEIKQL
-742 KEMNDEYQRAR
+742 NADYQRAR
-753 DAENAIA
+753 DEENAMA
-760 ETTTELKLANDET
+760 ETKTRYTLADDET

-791 DAITAY
+791 DAIAAY
-797 MAEND
+797 MAENN
-802 SALLAGIDDMRKTLE
+802 SAFLAGINTMRETLE

-824 ALLEQLGF
+824 ALLEQFGF
-832 KQIDYELKDKPWLS
+832 KQIDYELKDKPWIS
-846 DFFFGDADQREED
+846 DFFVRGDADQREED

-887 YADMIEEGLMPDDIK
+887 YADMIEDGLMPNDIK

-910 FVEAKTQ
+910 LVEMKTQ

-945 NNRATKYM
+945 NNRATKDM
-953 PPLYMMDTIIANEAH
+953 PPLYMMDTIIANAAH

-986 KTTGGNFFSAI
+986 KTTGGNVFSAI
-997 ESAIEAAKEIE
+997 ESAIDAAKEIE
-1008 SRTIQEGFV
+1008 SRTIQEDFV
-1017 TQSIFNTLGE
+1017 TQSIFNALGE
-1027 MMENYKESLKNNSA
+1027 MMENYKESLRNNSA
-1041 PNIFSNG
+1041 PNIFSNS

-1056 TNPDEIA
+1056 TNPGEIA

-1090 PIVNKTIGRG
+1090 PIVNKIIGRG
-1100 IRGNLMKVV
+1100 IRGNLMEVA